1 MKALKVLV
9 MSCLF
14 CMGIH
19 VQAQTTPTSQMEN
32 LSRGL
37 VVIPS
42 NSGSG
47 EFVSWRLLG
56 TDNASTT
63 TFDVIRNGTTIAKNL
78 KNVTSY
84 LDTGGSSSSKYQV
97 AKRVNG
103 IITETTDAV
112 TPWSNIYKT
121 LKLSRPKAGYSP
133 NDCSVADVD
142 GDGEYELI
150 VKWDPSTSKDNSQS
164 GKTDAVYIDCYEFT
178 GTRLWRIDLGYNIR
192 AGAHYTQFLV
202 YDFDGDGKAELMC
215 KTAPLSKD
223 GKGNYVTA
231 AATDSNI
238 KNASQTNYR
247 NRSGYILSGPEYLT
261 VFNGQTGAAIH
272 TVWYNPNRA
281 GGYGEAADHPSKSF
295 WGDNYGNRCDRYLA
309 CVAYLDGAS
318 STPSAV
324 FCRGYYT
331 RAYLWAVKFNGST
344 ISTKW
349 LSAHT
354 STSSVTV
361 TNSSGSST
369 TKTYSSSTSGSGS
382 ATLYGNG
389 NHNLS
394 VADVDGDGKDEILYG
409 SGAVDNDGNLLYAT
423 GYGHG
428 DAIHVSD
435 FAPDRSGLEVFQ
447 VHEESP
453 YGWDLHDA
461 ATGKILY
468 SSTGGSDNGRGIA
481 GCFLSSA
488 RGGQMA
494 SSNDRQL
501 RSCVNNS
508 VLSTKSTSVN
518 FRIYWDGSLYD
529 QFFDTSITKSNGT
542 SVSTLFSPANYNNS
556 STCNSTKAT
565 PCLQADIFGD
575 WREEII
581 MWNSSDSCTLN
592 IFSTTEETS
601 YRVPTLMHDHVY
613 RMGIAWQN
621 VAYNQPPHLGYYLPD
636 YATSFNA
643 NSSITAVD
651 SSSSSSSGS
660 SSSSSSDYE
669 GYVYWDLGSG
679 GTSQSA
685 TISSDW
691 KGYVT
696 ASISTGSAVSLSGT
710 KALSDHTAS
719 LANVSSKQT
728 SANSTNAFNFTITPA
743 SGCKFRP
750 TSVTFSASRVGTDGG
765 ALDVVWGS
773 TTLAKAV
780 TPNRATSYSSYT
792 YTVSVSSSEQA
803 QSLMLYLYNLATN
816 KQYTFSRVKINGVLT
831 KPSTEV
837 SGSVQWTYS
846 GGTLSQ
852 SATYNGLSGYV
863 TASVS
868 KGSGLTVSGTK
879 TAGSLTETM
888 LCVSNNNASSAN
900 SADALSFTVTPNSGY
915 TFKATKVEF
924 TATRFG
930 TDGGKLDVLFGG
942 STLASGI
949 TPCRNSVSPYYTT
962 YTYTL
967 SGSAS
972 SSAQAL
978 VLYLY
983 SLATTKQYGI
993 CNIKIYGTVK
1003 SGSAS
1008 AKAALFIEEEEEAE
1022 EETTAVQE
1030 VQPASA
1036 TVTDDAYYT
1045 LSGTRVRKSDLR
1057 PGTIYLHKGR
1067 KFVMR

>member
-1 MKALKVLV
+1 MKSIKVLV
-9 MSCLF
+9 LSCLIGAG
-14 CMGIH
+14 MS
-19 VQAQTTPTSQMEN
+19 VMAQTTPTSQMEK

-103 IITETTDAV
+103 VITETTEAV
-112 TPWSNIYKT
+112 TPWSNVYKS

-150 VKWDPSTSKDNSQS
+150 VKWDPSDSKDNSQS
-164 GKTDAVYIDCYEFT
+164 GKTNAVYIDCYEFT

-247 NRSGYILSGPEYLT
+247 SSTGYILSGPEYLT

-281 GGYGEAADHPSKSF
+281 GGYGAAADHPEKSF

-309 CVAYLDGAS
+309 CVAYLDGSS

-354 STSSVTV
+354 SKNSVTV

-369 TKTYSSSTSGSGS
+369 TKTYSTSTSGSGS

-409 SGAVDNDGNLLYAT
+409 SGAVDNDGSLLYAT

-529 QFFDTSITKSNGT
+529 QLFDKTITKTNGSSIT
-542 SVSTLFSPANYNNS
+542 TLFSPTNYNNS
-556 STCNSTKAT
+556 TTCNSTKAT

-581 MWNSSDSCTLN
+581 MWNSSDSCTIN
-592 IFSTTEETS
+592 IFSTTETTS

-613 RMGIAWQN
+613 RMGVAWQN

-643 NSSITAVD
+643 NSSVVAVD
-651 SSSSSSSGS
+651 NTTMT
-660 SSSSSSDYE
+660 
-669 GYVYWDLGSG
+669 GY
-679 GTSQSA
+679 
-685 TISSDW
+685 
-691 KGYVT
+691 
-696 ASISTGSAVSLSGT
+696 
-710 KALSDHTAS
+710 
-719 LANVSSKQT
+719 
-728 SANSTNAFNFTITPA
+728 
-743 SGCKFRP
+743 
-750 TSVTFSASRVGTDGG
+750 
-765 ALDVVWGS
+765 
-773 TTLAKAV
+773 
-780 TPNRATSYSSYT
+780 
-792 YTVSVSSSEQA
+792 
-803 QSLMLYLYNLATN
+803 
-816 KQYTFSRVKINGVLT
+816 
-831 KPSTEV
+831 
-837 SGSVQWTYS
+837 VQWTYD

-852 SATYNGLSGYV
+852 SATYSGLSGYV
-863 TASVS
+863 TGSVS
-868 KGSGLTVSGTK
+868 AGSGLTAGGTK
-879 TAGSLTETM
+879 TVGGLTET
-888 LCVSNNNASSAN
+888 LLGVTSKTSSASSSN
-900 SADALSFTVTPNSGY
+900 ALTFKVTPASGY
-915 TFKATKVEF
+915 TFQATKVEV

-930 TDGGKLDVLFGG
+930 TDGGKLDIKFG
-942 STLASGI
+942 STTLASGV
-949 TPCRNSVSPYYTT
+949 TPCRNNTSPYYTT
-962 YTYTL
+962 YTYNL

-972 SSAQAL
+972 SSAQSL
-978 VLYLY
+978 LLYLY
-983 SLATTKQYGI
+983 NLATNKQYGI
-993 CNIKIYGTVK
+993 CNIKVYGTVK
-1003 SGSAS
+1003 SASSAS
-1008 AKAALFIEEEEEAE
+1008 AKSAGTLVDEGDEVV
-1022 EETTAVQE
+1022 TAIQE
-1030 VQPASA
+1030 VQQTTPRQN
-1036 TVTDDAYYT
+1036 DNAYYDM
-1045 LSGTRVRKSDLR
+1045 SGRRINAADLR
-1057 PGTIYLHKGR
+1057 PGTLYLHNGK
-1067 KFVMR
+1067 KFIK

>member
-1 MKALKVLV
+1 MKSIKVLV
-9 MSCLF
+9 LSCL
-14 CMGIH
+14 MG
-19 VQAQTTPTSQMEN
+19 VGMSVMAQTTPTSQMEK

-63 TFDVIRNGTTIAKNL
+63 TFDVIRNGTTVAKNL

-103 IITETTDAV
+103 VITETTDAV
-112 TPWSNIYKT
+112 TPWSNVYKS

-150 VKWDPSTSKDNSQS
+150 VKWDPSDSKDNSQS
-164 GKTDAVYIDCYEFT
+164 GKTNAVYIDCYEFT

-247 NRSGYILSGPEYLT
+247 SSTGYILSGPEYLT

-281 GGYGEAADHPSKSF
+281 GGYGAAADHPAKSF

-309 CVAYLDGAS
+309 CVAYLDGSS

-354 STSSVTV
+354 SKNSVTV

-409 SGAVDNDGNLLYAT
+409 SGAVDNDGSLLYAT
-423 GYGHG
+423 GFGHG

-529 QFFDTSITKSNGT
+529 QLFDKTITKTNGSSIT
-542 SVSTLFSPANYNNS
+542 TLFSPTNYNNS
-556 STCNSTKAT
+556 TTCNSTKAT

-581 MWNSSDSCTLN
+581 MWNSSDSCTIN
-592 IFSTTEETS
+592 IFSTTETTS

-613 RMGIAWQN
+613 RMGVAWQN

-643 NSSITAVD
+643 NSSIVAVD
-651 SSSSSSSGS
+651 NTTMT
-660 SSSSSSDYE
+660 
-669 GYVYWDLGSG
+669 GY
-679 GTSQSA
+679 
-685 TISSDW
+685 
-691 KGYVT
+691 
-696 ASISTGSAVSLSGT
+696 
-710 KALSDHTAS
+710 
-719 LANVSSKQT
+719 
-728 SANSTNAFNFTITPA
+728 
-743 SGCKFRP
+743 
-750 TSVTFSASRVGTDGG
+750 
-765 ALDVVWGS
+765 
-773 TTLAKAV
+773 
-780 TPNRATSYSSYT
+780 
-792 YTVSVSSSEQA
+792 
-803 QSLMLYLYNLATN
+803 
-816 KQYTFSRVKINGVLT
+816 
-831 KPSTEV
+831 
-837 SGSVQWTYS
+837 VQWTYD

-852 SATYNGLSGYV
+852 SATYSGLSGYV
-863 TASVS
+863 TGSVS
-868 KGSGLTVSGTK
+868 AGSGLTAGGTK
-879 TAGSLTETM
+879 TVGGLTET
-888 LCVSNNNASSAN
+888 LLGVTSKTSSASSSN
-900 SADALSFTVTPNSGY
+900 ALTFKVTPASGY
-915 TFKATKVEF
+915 TFQATKVEV

-930 TDGGKLDVLFGG
+930 TDGGKLDIKFG
-942 STLASGI
+942 STTLASGV
-949 TPCRNSVSPYYTT
+949 TPCRNNTSPYYTT
-962 YTYTL
+962 YTYNL

-972 SSAQAL
+972 SSAQSL
-978 VLYLY
+978 LLYLY
-983 SLATTKQYGI
+983 NLATNKQYGI
-993 CNIKIYGTVK
+993 CNIKVYGTVK
-1003 SGSAS
+1003 SASSAS
-1008 AKAALFIEEEEEAE
+1008 AKSAGILVDEEDEVV
-1022 EETTAVQE
+1022 TAIQE
-1030 VQPASA
+1030 VQQTTPRQN
-1036 TVTDDAYYT
+1036 DNAYYDM
-1045 LSGTRVRKSDLR
+1045 SGRRINAADLR
-1057 PGTIYLHKGR
+1057 PGTLYLHNGK
-1067 KFVMR
+1067 KFIK

>member
-1 MKALKVLV
+1 MKSIKVLV
-9 MSCLF
+9 MSCL
-14 CMGIH
+14 MGFG
-19 VQAQTTPTSQMEN
+19 VSVMAQTTPTSQMEN

-56 TDNASTT
+56 TDDASTT

-78 KNVTSY
+78 KDVTSY

-103 IITETTDAV
+103 VITETTDAV
-112 TPWSNIYKT
+112 TPWSNVYKT

-150 VKWDPSTSKDNSQS
+150 VKWDPSDSKDNSQS
-164 GKTDAVYIDCYEFT
+164 GKTNAVYIDCYEFT

-223 GKGNYVTA
+223 GNGNYVTA
-231 AATDSNI
+231 AATDSSI

-247 NRSGYILSGPEYLT
+247 NSNGYILSGPEYLT
-261 VFNGQTGAAIH
+261 VFNGQTGAAVH

-281 GGYGEAADHPSKSF
+281 GGYGEAADHPAKSF

-309 CVAYLDGAS
+309 CVAYLDGSS

-354 STSSVTV
+354 SKTSVTV

-382 ATLYGNG
+382 YTLYGNG

-409 SGAVDNDGNLLYAT
+409 SGAVDNDGSLLYAT
-423 GYGHG
+423 GHGHG

-461 ATGKILY
+461 KTGQILY
-468 SSTGGSDNGRGIA
+468 SATGSSDNGRGIA

-529 QFFDTSITKSNGT
+529 QLFDKTITKTNGSSIT
-542 SVSTLFSPANYNNS
+542 TLFSPTNYNNS
-556 STCNSTKAT
+556 VTCNSTKAT

-592 IFSTTEETS
+592 IFSTTETTS

-613 RMGIAWQN
+613 RMGVAWQN

-643 NSSITAVD
+643 NSSIVAVD
-651 SSSSSSSGS
+651 NTTYSG
-660 SSSSSSDYE
+660 Y
-669 GYVYWDLGSG
+669 
-679 GTSQSA
+679 
-685 TISSDW
+685 
-691 KGYVT
+691 
-696 ASISTGSAVSLSGT
+696 
-710 KALSDHTAS
+710 
-719 LANVSSKQT
+719 
-728 SANSTNAFNFTITPA
+728 
-743 SGCKFRP
+743 
-750 TSVTFSASRVGTDGG
+750 
-765 ALDVVWGS
+765 
-773 TTLAKAV
+773 
-780 TPNRATSYSSYT
+780 
-792 YTVSVSSSEQA
+792 
-803 QSLMLYLYNLATN
+803 
-816 KQYTFSRVKINGVLT
+816 
-831 KPSTEV
+831 
-837 SGSVQWTYS
+837 VQWTYD

-852 SATYNGLSGYV
+852 SATYSGLSGYV
-863 TASVS
+863 TGSVS
-868 KGSGLTVSGTK
+868 AGSGLTANGTK
-879 TAGSLTETM
+879 TVGGLTQT
-888 LCVSNNNASSAN
+888 LLGVTSKTTSASSSN
-900 SADALSFTVTPNSGY
+900 ALTFNVTPVSGY
-915 TFKATKVEF
+915 TFQATKVEV
-924 TATRFG
+924 TATRYG
-930 TDGGKLDVLFGG
+930 TDGGKLDIKFAGN
-942 STLASGI
+942 TLASGV
-949 TPCRNSVSPYYTT
+949 TPCRNNTSPYYTT

-983 SLATTKQYGI
+983 NLATNKQYGI
-993 CNIKIYGTVK
+993 CNIKVYGTVK
-1003 SGSAS
+1003 SASAS
-1008 AKAALFIEEEEEAE
+1008 AKPATAFVGEEEEVVTAVNEVEAE
-1022 EETTAVQE
+1022 NKTIN
-1030 VQPASA
+1030 
-1036 TVTDDAYYT
+1036 DDAYYNAN
-1045 LSGTRVRKSDLR
+1045 GMRVKKSDLR
-1057 PGTIYLHKGR
+1057 SGTIYLHDGK
-1067 KFVMR
+1067 KFVK

>member
-1 MKALKVLV
+1 MKSIKVLV
-9 MSCLF
+9 LSCL
-14 CMGIH
+14 MG
-19 VQAQTTPTSQMEN
+19 VGMSVMAQTTPTSQMEK

-103 IITETTDAV
+103 VITETTDAV
-112 TPWSNIYKT
+112 TPWSNVYKS

-150 VKWDPSTSKDNSQS
+150 VKWDPSDSKDNSQS
-164 GKTDAVYIDCYEFT
+164 GKTNAVYIDCYEFT

-247 NRSGYILSGPEYLT
+247 SSTGYILSGPEYLT

-281 GGYGEAADHPSKSF
+281 GGYGAAADHPAKSF

-309 CVAYLDGAS
+309 CVAYLDGSS

-354 STSSVTV
+354 SKNSVTV

-409 SGAVDNDGNLLYAT
+409 SGAVDNDGSLLYAT
-423 GYGHG
+423 GFGHG

-529 QFFDTSITKSNGT
+529 QLFDKTITKTNGSSIT
-542 SVSTLFSPANYNNS
+542 TLFSPTNYNNS
-556 STCNSTKAT
+556 TTCNSTKAT

-581 MWNSSDSCTLN
+581 MWNSSDSCTIN
-592 IFSTTEETS
+592 IFSTTETTS

-613 RMGIAWQN
+613 RMGVAWQN

-643 NSSITAVD
+643 NSSIVAVD
-651 SSSSSSSGS
+651 NTTMT
-660 SSSSSSDYE
+660 
-669 GYVYWDLGSG
+669 GY
-679 GTSQSA
+679 
-685 TISSDW
+685 
-691 KGYVT
+691 
-696 ASISTGSAVSLSGT
+696 
-710 KALSDHTAS
+710 
-719 LANVSSKQT
+719 
-728 SANSTNAFNFTITPA
+728 
-743 SGCKFRP
+743 
-750 TSVTFSASRVGTDGG
+750 
-765 ALDVVWGS
+765 
-773 TTLAKAV
+773 
-780 TPNRATSYSSYT
+780 
-792 YTVSVSSSEQA
+792 
-803 QSLMLYLYNLATN
+803 
-816 KQYTFSRVKINGVLT
+816 
-831 KPSTEV
+831 
-837 SGSVQWTYS
+837 VQWTYD

-852 SATYNGLSGYV
+852 SATYSGLSGYV
-863 TASVS
+863 TGSVS
-868 KGSGLTVSGTK
+868 AGSGLTAGGTK
-879 TAGSLTETM
+879 TVGGLTET
-888 LCVSNNNASSAN
+888 LLGVTSKTSSASSSN
-900 SADALSFTVTPNSGY
+900 ALTFKVTPASGY
-915 TFKATKVEF
+915 TFQATKVEV

-930 TDGGKLDVLFGG
+930 TDGGKLDIKFG
-942 STLASGI
+942 STTLASGV
-949 TPCRNSVSPYYTT
+949 TPCRNNTSPYYTT
-962 YTYTL
+962 YTYNL

-972 SSAQAL
+972 SSAQSL
-978 VLYLY
+978 LLYLY
-983 SLATTKQYGI
+983 NLATNKQYGI
-993 CNIKIYGTVK
+993 CNIKVYGTVK
-1003 SGSAS
+1003 SASSAS
-1008 AKAALFIEEEEEAE
+1008 AKSAGILVDEGDEVV
-1022 EETTAVQE
+1022 TAIQE
-1030 VQPASA
+1030 VQQTTPRQN
-1036 TVTDDAYYT
+1036 DNAYYDM
-1045 LSGTRVRKSDLR
+1045 SGRRINAADLR
-1057 PGTIYLHKGR
+1057 PGTLYLHNGK
-1067 KFVMR
+1067 KFIK

>member
-1 MKALKVLV
+1 MKSIKVLV
-9 MSCLF
+9 LSCL
-14 CMGIH
+14 MGAGMS
-19 VQAQTTPTSQMEN
+19 VMAQTTPTSQMEK

-103 IITETTDAV
+103 VITETTDAV
-112 TPWSNIYKT
+112 TPWSNVYKS

-150 VKWDPSTSKDNSQS
+150 VKWDPSDSKDNSQS
-164 GKTDAVYIDCYEFT
+164 GKTNAVYIDCYEFT

-247 NRSGYILSGPEYLT
+247 SSTGYILSGPEYLT

-281 GGYGEAADHPSKSF
+281 GGYGAAADHPEKSF

-309 CVAYLDGAS
+309 CVAYLDGSS

-354 STSSVTV
+354 SKNSVTV

-409 SGAVDNDGNLLYAT
+409 SGAVDNDGSLLYAT

-529 QFFDTSITKSNGT
+529 QLFDKTITKTNGSSIT
-542 SVSTLFSPANYNNS
+542 TLFSPTNYNNS
-556 STCNSTKAT
+556 VTCNSTKAT

-581 MWNSSDSCTLN
+581 MWNSSDSCTIN
-592 IFSTTEETS
+592 IFSTTETTS

-613 RMGIAWQN
+613 RMGVAWQN

-643 NSSITAVD
+643 NSSIVAVD
-651 SSSSSSSGS
+651 NTTMT
-660 SSSSSSDYE
+660 
-669 GYVYWDLGSG
+669 GY
-679 GTSQSA
+679 
-685 TISSDW
+685 
-691 KGYVT
+691 
-696 ASISTGSAVSLSGT
+696 
-710 KALSDHTAS
+710 
-719 LANVSSKQT
+719 
-728 SANSTNAFNFTITPA
+728 
-743 SGCKFRP
+743 
-750 TSVTFSASRVGTDGG
+750 
-765 ALDVVWGS
+765 
-773 TTLAKAV
+773 
-780 TPNRATSYSSYT
+780 
-792 YTVSVSSSEQA
+792 
-803 QSLMLYLYNLATN
+803 
-816 KQYTFSRVKINGVLT
+816 
-831 KPSTEV
+831 
-837 SGSVQWTYS
+837 VQWTYD

-852 SATYNGLSGYV
+852 GATYSGLSGYV
-863 TASVS
+863 TGSVS
-868 KGSGLTVSGTK
+868 AGSGLTAGGTK
-879 TAGSLTETM
+879 TVGGLTET
-888 LCVSNNNASSAN
+888 LLGVTSKTSSASSSN
-900 SADALSFTVTPNSGY
+900 ALTFKVTPASGY
-915 TFKATKVEF
+915 TFQATKVEV

-930 TDGGKLDVLFGG
+930 TDGGKLDIKFG
-942 STLASGI
+942 STTLASGV
-949 TPCRNSVSPYYTT
+949 TPCRNNTSPYYTT
-962 YTYTL
+962 YTYNL

-972 SSAQAL
+972 SSAQSL
-978 VLYLY
+978 LLYLY
-983 SLATTKQYGI
+983 NLATNKQYGI
-993 CNIKIYGTVK
+993 CNIKVYGTVK
-1003 SGSAS
+1003 SSSAAS
-1008 AKAALFIEEEEEAE
+1008 AKTASVFVEDEEVVTAVSEVEAE
-1022 EETTAVQE
+1022 SKSVNT
-1030 VQPASA
+1030 
-1036 TVTDDAYYT
+1036 DAYYT
-1045 LSGTRVRKSDLR
+1045 VNGVRVKASDLR
-1057 PGTIYLHKGR
+1057 PGTMYLHKGK
-1067 KFVMR
+1067 KFVK

>member
-1 MKALKVLV
+1 MKSIKVLV
-9 MSCLF
+9 LSCLIGAG
-14 CMGIH
+14 MS
-19 VQAQTTPTSQMEN
+19 VMAQTTPTSQMEK

-103 IITETTDAV
+103 VITETTEVV
-112 TPWSNIYKT
+112 TPWSNVYKS

-150 VKWDPSTSKDNSQS
+150 VKWDPSDSKDNSQS
-164 GKTDAVYIDCYEFT
+164 GKTNAVYIDCYEFT

-247 NRSGYILSGPEYLT
+247 SSTGYILSGPEYLT

-281 GGYGEAADHPSKSF
+281 GGYGAAADHPAKSF

-309 CVAYLDGAS
+309 CVAYLDGSS

-354 STSSVTV
+354 SKNSVTV

-369 TKTYSSSTSGSGS
+369 TKTYSTSTSGSGS

-409 SGAVDNDGNLLYAT
+409 SGAVDNDGSLLYAT
-423 GYGHG
+423 GFGHG

-529 QFFDTSITKSNGT
+529 QLFDKTITKTNGSSIT
-542 SVSTLFSPANYNNS
+542 TLFSPTNYNNS
-556 STCNSTKAT
+556 TTCNSTKAT

-581 MWNSSDSCTLN
+581 MWNSSDSCTIN
-592 IFSTTEETS
+592 IFSTTETTS

-613 RMGIAWQN
+613 RMGVAWQN

-643 NSSITAVD
+643 NSSIVAVD
-651 SSSSSSSGS
+651 NTTMT
-660 SSSSSSDYE
+660 
-669 GYVYWDLGSG
+669 GY
-679 GTSQSA
+679 
-685 TISSDW
+685 
-691 KGYVT
+691 
-696 ASISTGSAVSLSGT
+696 
-710 KALSDHTAS
+710 
-719 LANVSSKQT
+719 
-728 SANSTNAFNFTITPA
+728 
-743 SGCKFRP
+743 
-750 TSVTFSASRVGTDGG
+750 
-765 ALDVVWGS
+765 
-773 TTLAKAV
+773 
-780 TPNRATSYSSYT
+780 
-792 YTVSVSSSEQA
+792 
-803 QSLMLYLYNLATN
+803 
-816 KQYTFSRVKINGVLT
+816 
-831 KPSTEV
+831 
-837 SGSVQWTYS
+837 VQWTYN

-852 SATYNGLSGYV
+852 SATYSGLSGYV
-863 TASVS
+863 TGSVS
-868 KGSGLTVSGTK
+868 AGSGLTAGGTK
-879 TAGSLTETM
+879 TVGGLTET
-888 LCVSNNNASSAN
+888 LLGVTSKTSSASSSN
-900 SADALSFTVTPNSGY
+900 ALTFKVTPASGY
-915 TFKATKVEF
+915 TFQATKVEV

-930 TDGGKLDVLFGG
+930 TDGGKLDIKFG
-942 STLASGI
+942 STTLASGV
-949 TPCRNSVSPYYTT
+949 TPCRNNTSPYYTT
-962 YTYTL
+962 YTYNL

-972 SSAQAL
+972 SSAQSL
-978 VLYLY
+978 LLYLY
-983 SLATTKQYGI
+983 NLATNKQYGI
-993 CNIKIYGTVK
+993 CNIKVYGTVK
-1003 SGSAS
+1003 SASSAS
-1008 AKAALFIEEEEEAE
+1008 AKSAGILIDEEDEVV
-1022 EETTAVQE
+1022 TGIQE
-1030 VQPASA
+1030 VEQSA
-1036 TVTDDAYYT
+1036 PRQTDNAYYD
-1045 LSGTRVRKSDLR
+1045 LSGKRINAADLR
-1057 PGTIYLHKGR
+1057 PGTLYLHNGK
-1067 KFVMR
+1067 KFIK

>member
-1 MKALKVLV
+1 MKSIKVLV
-9 MSCLF
+9 LSCL
-14 CMGIH
+14 MGAGMS
-19 VQAQTTPTSQMEN
+19 VMAQTTPTSQMEK

-103 IITETTDAV
+103 VITETTEAV
-112 TPWSNIYKT
+112 TPWSNVYKS

-150 VKWDPSTSKDNSQS
+150 VKWDPSDSKDNSQS
-164 GKTDAVYIDCYEFT
+164 GKTNAVYIDCYEFT

-247 NRSGYILSGPEYLT
+247 SSTGYILSGPEYLT

-281 GGYGEAADHPSKSF
+281 GGYGAAADHPAKSF

-309 CVAYLDGAS
+309 CVAYLDGSS

-354 STSSVTV
+354 SKNSVTV

-369 TKTYSSSTSGSGS
+369 TKTYSTSTSGSGS

-409 SGAVDNDGNLLYAT
+409 SGAVDNDGSLLYAT

-529 QFFDTSITKSNGT
+529 QLFDKTITKTNGSSIT
-542 SVSTLFSPANYNNS
+542 TLFSPTNYNNS
-556 STCNSTKAT
+556 TTCNSTKAT

-581 MWNSSDSCTLN
+581 MWNSSDSCTIN
-592 IFSTTEETS
+592 IFSTTETTS

-613 RMGIAWQN
+613 RMGVAWQN

-643 NSSITAVD
+643 NSSIVAVD
-651 SSSSSSSGS
+651 NTTMT
-660 SSSSSSDYE
+660 
-669 GYVYWDLGSG
+669 GY
-679 GTSQSA
+679 
-685 TISSDW
+685 
-691 KGYVT
+691 
-696 ASISTGSAVSLSGT
+696 
-710 KALSDHTAS
+710 
-719 LANVSSKQT
+719 
-728 SANSTNAFNFTITPA
+728 
-743 SGCKFRP
+743 
-750 TSVTFSASRVGTDGG
+750 
-765 ALDVVWGS
+765 
-773 TTLAKAV
+773 
-780 TPNRATSYSSYT
+780 
-792 YTVSVSSSEQA
+792 
-803 QSLMLYLYNLATN
+803 
-816 KQYTFSRVKINGVLT
+816 
-831 KPSTEV
+831 
-837 SGSVQWTYS
+837 VQWTYD

-852 SATYNGLSGYV
+852 SATYSGLSGYV
-863 TASVS
+863 TGSVS
-868 KGSGLTVSGTK
+868 AGSGLTAGGTK
-879 TAGSLTETM
+879 TVGGLTET
-888 LCVSNNNASSAN
+888 LLGVTSKTSSASSSN
-900 SADALSFTVTPNSGY
+900 ALTFKVTPASGY
-915 TFKATKVEF
+915 TFQATKVEV

-930 TDGGKLDVLFGG
+930 TDGGKLDIKFG
-942 STLASGI
+942 STTLASGV
-949 TPCRNSVSPYYTT
+949 TPCRNNTSPYYTT
-962 YTYTL
+962 YTYNL

-972 SSAQAL
+972 SSAQSL
-978 VLYLY
+978 LLYLY
-983 SLATTKQYGI
+983 NLATNKQYGI
-993 CNIKIYGTVK
+993 CNIKVYGTVK
-1003 SGSAS
+1003 SASSAS
-1008 AKAALFIEEEEEAE
+1008 AKSAGILVDEGDEVV
-1022 EETTAVQE
+1022 TAIQE
-1030 VQPASA
+1030 VQQTTPRQN
-1036 TVTDDAYYT
+1036 DNAYYDM
-1045 LSGTRVRKSDLR
+1045 SGRRINAADLR
-1057 PGTIYLHKGR
+1057 PGTLYLHNGK
-1067 KFVMR
+1067 KFIK

>member
-1 MKALKVLV
+1 MKSIKVLV
-9 MSCLF
+9 LSCL
-14 CMGIH
+14 MG
-19 VQAQTTPTSQMEN
+19 VGMSVMAQTTPTSQMEK

-103 IITETTDAV
+103 VITETTDAV
-112 TPWSNIYKT
+112 TPWSNVYKS

-150 VKWDPSTSKDNSQS
+150 VKWDPSDSKDNSQS
-164 GKTDAVYIDCYEFT
+164 GKTNAVYIDCYEFT

-247 NRSGYILSGPEYLT
+247 SSTGYILSGPEYLT

-281 GGYGEAADHPSKSF
+281 GGYGAAADHPEKSF

-309 CVAYLDGAS
+309 CVAYLDGSS

-354 STSSVTV
+354 SKNSVTV

-369 TKTYSSSTSGSGS
+369 TKTYSTSTSGSGS

-409 SGAVDNDGNLLYAT
+409 SGAVDNDGSLLYAT

-481 GCFLSSA
+481 GCFLSNA

-529 QFFDTSITKSNGT
+529 QLFDKTITKTNGSSIT
-542 SVSTLFSPANYNNS
+542 TLFSPTNYNNS
-556 STCNSTKAT
+556 TTCNSTKAT

-581 MWNSSDSCTLN
+581 MWNSSDSCTIN
-592 IFSTTEETS
+592 IFSTTETTS

-613 RMGIAWQN
+613 RMGVAWQN

-643 NSSITAVD
+643 NSSIVAVD
-651 SSSSSSSGS
+651 NTTMT
-660 SSSSSSDYE
+660 
-669 GYVYWDLGSG
+669 GY
-679 GTSQSA
+679 
-685 TISSDW
+685 
-691 KGYVT
+691 
-696 ASISTGSAVSLSGT
+696 
-710 KALSDHTAS
+710 
-719 LANVSSKQT
+719 
-728 SANSTNAFNFTITPA
+728 
-743 SGCKFRP
+743 
-750 TSVTFSASRVGTDGG
+750 
-765 ALDVVWGS
+765 
-773 TTLAKAV
+773 
-780 TPNRATSYSSYT
+780 
-792 YTVSVSSSEQA
+792 
-803 QSLMLYLYNLATN
+803 
-816 KQYTFSRVKINGVLT
+816 
-831 KPSTEV
+831 
-837 SGSVQWTYS
+837 VQWTYD

-852 SATYNGLSGYV
+852 SATYSGLSGYV
-863 TASVS
+863 TGSVS
-868 KGSGLTVSGTK
+868 AGSGLTAGGTK
-879 TAGSLTETM
+879 TVGGLTET
-888 LCVSNNNASSAN
+888 LLGVTSKTSSASSSN
-900 SADALSFTVTPNSGY
+900 ALTFKVTPASGY
-915 TFKATKVEF
+915 TFQATKVEV

-930 TDGGKLDVLFGG
+930 TDGGKLDIKFG
-942 STLASGI
+942 STTLASGV
-949 TPCRNSVSPYYTT
+949 TPCRNNTSPYYTT
-962 YTYTL
+962 YTYNL

-972 SSAQAL
+972 SSAQSL
-978 VLYLY
+978 LLYLY
-983 SLATTKQYGI
+983 NLATNKQYGI
-993 CNIKIYGTVK
+993 CNIKVYGTVK
-1003 SGSAS
+1003 SASSAS
-1008 AKAALFIEEEEEAE
+1008 AKSAGILVDEGDEVV
-1022 EETTAVQE
+1022 TAIQE
-1030 VQPASA
+1030 VQQTTPRQN
-1036 TVTDDAYYT
+1036 DNAYYDM
-1045 LSGTRVRKSDLR
+1045 SGRRINAADLR
-1057 PGTIYLHKGR
+1057 PGTLYLHNGK
-1067 KFVMR
+1067 KFIK

>member
-1 MKALKVLV
+1 MKSIKVLV
-9 MSCLF
+9 LSCLIGAG
-14 CMGIH
+14 MS
-19 VQAQTTPTSQMEN
+19 VMAQTTPTSQMEK

-103 IITETTDAV
+103 VITETTEAV
-112 TPWSNIYKT
+112 TPWSNVYKS

-150 VKWDPSTSKDNSQS
+150 VKWDPSDSKDNSQS
-164 GKTDAVYIDCYEFT
+164 GKTNAVYIDCYEFT

-247 NRSGYILSGPEYLT
+247 SSTGYILSGPEYLT

-281 GGYGEAADHPSKSF
+281 GGYGAAADHPEKSF

-309 CVAYLDGAS
+309 CVAYLDGSS

-354 STSSVTV
+354 SKNSVTV

-409 SGAVDNDGNLLYAT
+409 SGAVDNDGSLLYAT
-423 GYGHG
+423 GFGHG

-529 QFFDTSITKSNGT
+529 QLFDKTITKTNGSSIT
-542 SVSTLFSPANYNNS
+542 TLFSPTNYNNS
-556 STCNSTKAT
+556 TTCNSTKAT

-581 MWNSSDSCTLN
+581 MWNSSDSCTIN
-592 IFSTTEETS
+592 IFSTTETTS

-613 RMGIAWQN
+613 RMGVAWQN

-643 NSSITAVD
+643 NSSIVAVD
-651 SSSSSSSGS
+651 NTTMT
-660 SSSSSSDYE
+660 
-669 GYVYWDLGSG
+669 GY
-679 GTSQSA
+679 
-685 TISSDW
+685 
-691 KGYVT
+691 
-696 ASISTGSAVSLSGT
+696 
-710 KALSDHTAS
+710 
-719 LANVSSKQT
+719 
-728 SANSTNAFNFTITPA
+728 
-743 SGCKFRP
+743 
-750 TSVTFSASRVGTDGG
+750 
-765 ALDVVWGS
+765 
-773 TTLAKAV
+773 
-780 TPNRATSYSSYT
+780 
-792 YTVSVSSSEQA
+792 
-803 QSLMLYLYNLATN
+803 
-816 KQYTFSRVKINGVLT
+816 
-831 KPSTEV
+831 
-837 SGSVQWTYS
+837 VQWTYD

-852 SATYNGLSGYV
+852 SATYSGLSGYV
-863 TASVS
+863 TGSVS
-868 KGSGLTVSGTK
+868 AGSGLTAGGTK
-879 TAGSLTETM
+879 TVGGLTET
-888 LCVSNNNASSAN
+888 LLGVTSKTSSASSSN
-900 SADALSFTVTPNSGY
+900 ALTFKVTPASGY
-915 TFKATKVEF
+915 TFQATKVEV

-930 TDGGKLDVLFGG
+930 TDGGKLDIKFG
-942 STLASGI
+942 STTLASGV
-949 TPCRNSVSPYYTT
+949 TPCRNNTSPYYTT
-962 YTYTL
+962 YTYNL

-972 SSAQAL
+972 SSAQSL
-978 VLYLY
+978 LLYLY
-983 SLATTKQYGI
+983 NLATNKQYGI
-993 CNIKIYGTVK
+993 CNIKVYGTVK
-1003 SGSAS
+1003 SASSAS
-1008 AKAALFIEEEEEAE
+1008 AKSAGTLVDEGDEVV
-1022 EETTAVQE
+1022 TAIQE
-1030 VQPASA
+1030 VQQTTPRQN
-1036 TVTDDAYYT
+1036 DNAYYDM
-1045 LSGTRVRKSDLR
+1045 SGRRINAADLR
-1057 PGTIYLHKGR
+1057 PGTLYLHNGK
-1067 KFVMR
+1067 KFIK

>member
-1 MKALKVLV
+1 MKSIKVLV
-9 MSCLF
+9 LSCLIGAG
-14 CMGIH
+14 MS
-19 VQAQTTPTSQMEN
+19 VMAQTTPTSQMEK

-103 IITETTDAV
+103 VITETTDAV
-112 TPWSNIYKT
+112 TPWSNVYKS

-150 VKWDPSTSKDNSQS
+150 VKWDPSDSKDNSQS
-164 GKTDAVYIDCYEFT
+164 GKTNAVYIDCYEFT

-247 NRSGYILSGPEYLT
+247 SSTGYILSGPEYLT

-281 GGYGEAADHPSKSF
+281 GGYGAAADHPAKSF

-309 CVAYLDGAS
+309 CVAYLDGSS

-354 STSSVTV
+354 SKNSVTV

-369 TKTYSSSTSGSGS
+369 TKTYSTSTSGSGS

-409 SGAVDNDGNLLYAT
+409 SGAVDNDGSLLYAT
-423 GYGHG
+423 GFGHG

-468 SSTGGSDNGRGIA
+468 SSTGSSDNGRGIA

-529 QFFDTSITKSNGT
+529 QLFDKTITKTNGSSIT
-542 SVSTLFSPANYNNS
+542 TLFSPTNYNNS
-556 STCNSTKAT
+556 TTCNSTKAT

-581 MWNSSDSCTLN
+581 MWNSSDSCTIN
-592 IFSTTEETS
+592 IFSTTETTS

-613 RMGIAWQN
+613 RMGVAWQN

-643 NSSITAVD
+643 NSSIVAVD
-651 SSSSSSSGS
+651 NTTMT
-660 SSSSSSDYE
+660 
-669 GYVYWDLGSG
+669 GY
-679 GTSQSA
+679 
-685 TISSDW
+685 
-691 KGYVT
+691 
-696 ASISTGSAVSLSGT
+696 
-710 KALSDHTAS
+710 
-719 LANVSSKQT
+719 
-728 SANSTNAFNFTITPA
+728 
-743 SGCKFRP
+743 
-750 TSVTFSASRVGTDGG
+750 
-765 ALDVVWGS
+765 
-773 TTLAKAV
+773 
-780 TPNRATSYSSYT
+780 
-792 YTVSVSSSEQA
+792 
-803 QSLMLYLYNLATN
+803 
-816 KQYTFSRVKINGVLT
+816 
-831 KPSTEV
+831 
-837 SGSVQWTYS
+837 VQWTYN

-852 SATYNGLSGYV
+852 SATYSGLSGYV
-863 TASVS
+863 TGSVS
-868 KGSGLTVSGTK
+868 AGSGLTAGGTK
-879 TAGSLTETM
+879 TVGGLTET
-888 LCVSNNNASSAN
+888 LLGVTSKTSSASSSN
-900 SADALSFTVTPNSGY
+900 ALTFKVTPASGY
-915 TFKATKVEF
+915 TFQATKVEV

-930 TDGGKLDVLFGG
+930 TDGGKLDIKFG
-942 STLASGI
+942 STTLASGV
-949 TPCRNSVSPYYTT
+949 TPCRNNTSPYYTT
-962 YTYTL
+962 YTYNL

-972 SSAQAL
+972 SSAQSL
-978 VLYLY
+978 LLYLY
-983 SLATTKQYGI
+983 NLATNKQYGI
-993 CNIKIYGTVK
+993 CNIKVYGTVK
-1003 SGSAS
+1003 SASAAS
-1008 AKAALFIEEEEEAE
+1008 AKSAGTLVDEGDEVV
-1022 EETTAVQE
+1022 TAIQE
-1030 VQPASA
+1030 VQQTTPRQN
-1036 TVTDDAYYT
+1036 DNAYYDM
-1045 LSGTRVRKSDLR
+1045 SGRRINAADLR
-1057 PGTIYLHKGR
+1057 PGTLYLHNGK
-1067 KFVMR
+1067 KFIK

>member
-1 MKALKVLV
+1 MKSIKVLV
-9 MSCLF
+9 LSCLIGAS
-14 CMGIH
+14 MS
-19 VQAQTTPTSQMEN
+19 VMAQTTPTSQMEK

-103 IITETTDAV
+103 VITETTDAV
-112 TPWSNIYKT
+112 TPWSNVYKS

-150 VKWDPSTSKDNSQS
+150 VKWDPSDSKDNSQS
-164 GKTDAVYIDCYEFT
+164 GKTNAVYIDCYEFT

-247 NRSGYILSGPEYLT
+247 SSTGYILSGPEYLT
-261 VFNGQTGAAIH
+261 VFNGQTGSAIH

-281 GGYGEAADHPSKSF
+281 GGYGAAADHPAKSF

-309 CVAYLDGAS
+309 CVAYLDGSS

-354 STSSVTV
+354 SKNSVTV

-369 TKTYSSSTSGSGS
+369 TKTYSTSTSGSGS

-409 SGAVDNDGNLLYAT
+409 SGAVDNDGSLLYAT
-423 GYGHG
+423 GFGHG

-529 QFFDTSITKSNGT
+529 QLFDKTITKTNGSSIT
-542 SVSTLFSPANYNNS
+542 TLFSPTNYNNS
-556 STCNSTKAT
+556 TTCNSTKAT

-581 MWNSSDSCTLN
+581 MWNSSDSCTIN
-592 IFSTTEETS
+592 IFSTTETTS

-613 RMGIAWQN
+613 RMGVAWQN

-643 NSSITAVD
+643 NSSIVAVD
-651 SSSSSSSGS
+651 NTTMT
-660 SSSSSSDYE
+660 
-669 GYVYWDLGSG
+669 GY
-679 GTSQSA
+679 
-685 TISSDW
+685 
-691 KGYVT
+691 
-696 ASISTGSAVSLSGT
+696 
-710 KALSDHTAS
+710 
-719 LANVSSKQT
+719 
-728 SANSTNAFNFTITPA
+728 
-743 SGCKFRP
+743 
-750 TSVTFSASRVGTDGG
+750 
-765 ALDVVWGS
+765 
-773 TTLAKAV
+773 
-780 TPNRATSYSSYT
+780 
-792 YTVSVSSSEQA
+792 
-803 QSLMLYLYNLATN
+803 
-816 KQYTFSRVKINGVLT
+816 
-831 KPSTEV
+831 
-837 SGSVQWTYS
+837 VQWTYN

-852 SATYNGLSGYV
+852 SATYSGLSGYV
-863 TASVS
+863 TGSVS
-868 KGSGLTVSGTK
+868 AGSGLTAGGTK
-879 TAGSLTETM
+879 TVGGLTET
-888 LCVSNNNASSAN
+888 LLGVTSKTSSASSSN
-900 SADALSFTVTPNSGY
+900 ALTFKVTPASGY
-915 TFKATKVEF
+915 TFQATKVEV

-930 TDGGKLDVLFGG
+930 TDGGKLDIKFG
-942 STLASGI
+942 STTLASGV
-949 TPCRNSVSPYYTT
+949 TPCRNNTSPYYTT
-962 YTYTL
+962 YTYNL

-972 SSAQAL
+972 SSAQSL
-978 VLYLY
+978 LLYLY
-983 SLATTKQYGI
+983 NLATNKQYGI
-993 CNIKIYGTVK
+993 CNIKVYGTVK
-1003 SGSAS
+1003 SASSAS
-1008 AKAALFIEEEEEAE
+1008 AKSAGTLVDEGDEVV
-1022 EETTAVQE
+1022 TAIQE
-1030 VQPASA
+1030 VQQTTPRQN
-1036 TVTDDAYYT
+1036 DNAYYDM
-1045 LSGTRVRKSDLR
+1045 SGRRINAADLR
-1057 PGTIYLHKGR
+1057 PGTLYLHNGK
-1067 KFVMR
+1067 KFIK

>member
-1 MKALKVLV
+1 MKSIKVLV
-9 MSCLF
+9 LSCLIGAG
-14 CMGIH
+14 MS
-19 VQAQTTPTSQMEN
+19 VMAQTTPTSQMEK

-63 TFDVIRNGTTIAKNL
+63 TFDVIRNGTTVAKNL

-103 IITETTDAV
+103 VITETTDAV
-112 TPWSNIYKT
+112 TPWSNVYKS

-150 VKWDPSTSKDNSQS
+150 VKWDPSDSKDNSQS
-164 GKTDAVYIDCYEFT
+164 GKTNAVYIDCYEFT

-247 NRSGYILSGPEYLT
+247 SSTGYILSGPEYLT

-281 GGYGEAADHPSKSF
+281 GGYGAAADHPAKSF

-309 CVAYLDGAS
+309 CVAYLDGSS

-354 STSSVTV
+354 SKNSVTV

-369 TKTYSSSTSGSGS
+369 TKTYSTSTSGSGS

-409 SGAVDNDGNLLYAT
+409 SGAVDNDGSLLYAT

-529 QFFDTSITKSNGT
+529 QLFDKTITKTNGSSIT
-542 SVSTLFSPANYNNS
+542 TLFSPTNYNNS
-556 STCNSTKAT
+556 TTCNSTKAT

-581 MWNSSDSCTLN
+581 MWNSSDSCTIN
-592 IFSTTEETS
+592 IFSTTETTS

-613 RMGIAWQN
+613 RMGVAWQN

-643 NSSITAVD
+643 NSSIVAVD
-651 SSSSSSSGS
+651 NTTMT
-660 SSSSSSDYE
+660 
-669 GYVYWDLGSG
+669 GY
-679 GTSQSA
+679 
-685 TISSDW
+685 
-691 KGYVT
+691 
-696 ASISTGSAVSLSGT
+696 
-710 KALSDHTAS
+710 
-719 LANVSSKQT
+719 
-728 SANSTNAFNFTITPA
+728 
-743 SGCKFRP
+743 
-750 TSVTFSASRVGTDGG
+750 
-765 ALDVVWGS
+765 
-773 TTLAKAV
+773 
-780 TPNRATSYSSYT
+780 
-792 YTVSVSSSEQA
+792 
-803 QSLMLYLYNLATN
+803 
-816 KQYTFSRVKINGVLT
+816 
-831 KPSTEV
+831 
-837 SGSVQWTYS
+837 VQWTYN

-852 SATYNGLSGYV
+852 SATYSGLSGYV
-863 TASVS
+863 TGSVS
-868 KGSGLTVSGTK
+868 AGSGLTAGGTK
-879 TAGSLTETM
+879 TLGGLTET
-888 LCVSNNNASSAN
+888 LLGVTSKTSSASSSN
-900 SADALSFTVTPNSGY
+900 ALTFKVTPASGY
-915 TFKATKVEF
+915 TFQATKVEV

-930 TDGGKLDVLFGG
+930 TDGGKLDIKFG
-942 STLASGI
+942 STTLASGV
-949 TPCRNSVSPYYTT
+949 TPCRNNTSPYYTT
-962 YTYTL
+962 YTYNL

-972 SSAQAL
+972 SSAQSL
-978 VLYLY
+978 LLYLY
-983 SLATTKQYGI
+983 NLATNKQYGI
-993 CNIKIYGTVK
+993 CNIKVYGTVK
-1003 SGSAS
+1003 SASSAS
-1008 AKAALFIEEEEEAE
+1008 AKSAGILVDEGDEMA
-1022 EETTAVQE
+1022 TAIQE
-1030 VQPASA
+1030 VQQTTPRQN
-1036 TVTDDAYYT
+1036 DNAYYDM
-1045 LSGTRVRKSDLR
+1045 SGRRINAANLR
-1057 PGTIYLHKGR
+1057 PGTLYLHNGK
-1067 KFVMR
+1067 KFIK

>member
-1 MKALKVLV
+1 MKSIKVLV
-9 MSCLF
+9 LSCLIGAG
-14 CMGIH
+14 MS
-19 VQAQTTPTSQMEN
+19 VMAQTTPTSQMEK

-103 IITETTDAV
+103 VITETTDAV
-112 TPWSNIYKT
+112 TPWSNVYKS

-150 VKWDPSTSKDNSQS
+150 VKWDPSDSKDNSQS
-164 GKTDAVYIDCYEFT
+164 GKTNAVYIDCYEFT

-247 NRSGYILSGPEYLT
+247 SSTGYILSGPEYLT

-281 GGYGEAADHPSKSF
+281 GGYGAAADHPEKSF

-309 CVAYLDGAS
+309 CVAYLDGSS

-354 STSSVTV
+354 SKNSVTV

-409 SGAVDNDGNLLYAT
+409 SGAVDNDGSLLYAT
-423 GYGHG
+423 GFGHG

-529 QFFDTSITKSNGT
+529 QLFDKTITKTNGSSIT
-542 SVSTLFSPANYNNS
+542 TLFSPTNYNNS
-556 STCNSTKAT
+556 TTCNSTKAT

-581 MWNSSDSCTLN
+581 MWNSSDSCTIN
-592 IFSTTEETS
+592 IFSTTETTS

-613 RMGIAWQN
+613 RMGVAWQN

-643 NSSITAVD
+643 NSSIVAVD
-651 SSSSSSSGS
+651 NTTMT
-660 SSSSSSDYE
+660 
-669 GYVYWDLGSG
+669 GY
-679 GTSQSA
+679 
-685 TISSDW
+685 
-691 KGYVT
+691 
-696 ASISTGSAVSLSGT
+696 
-710 KALSDHTAS
+710 
-719 LANVSSKQT
+719 
-728 SANSTNAFNFTITPA
+728 
-743 SGCKFRP
+743 
-750 TSVTFSASRVGTDGG
+750 
-765 ALDVVWGS
+765 
-773 TTLAKAV
+773 
-780 TPNRATSYSSYT
+780 
-792 YTVSVSSSEQA
+792 
-803 QSLMLYLYNLATN
+803 
-816 KQYTFSRVKINGVLT
+816 
-831 KPSTEV
+831 
-837 SGSVQWTYS
+837 VQWTYD

-852 SATYNGLSGYV
+852 SATYSGLSGYV
-863 TASVS
+863 TGSVS
-868 KGSGLTVSGTK
+868 AGSGLTAGGTK
-879 TAGSLTETM
+879 TVGGLTET
-888 LCVSNNNASSAN
+888 LLGVTSKTSSASSSN
-900 SADALSFTVTPNSGY
+900 ALTFKVTPASGY
-915 TFKATKVEF
+915 TFQATKVEV

-930 TDGGKLDVLFGG
+930 TDGGKLDIKFG
-942 STLASGI
+942 STTLASGV
-949 TPCRNSVSPYYTT
+949 TPCRNNTSPYYTT
-962 YTYTL
+962 YTYNL

-972 SSAQAL
+972 SSAQSL
-978 VLYLY
+978 LLYLY
-983 SLATTKQYGI
+983 NLATNKQYGI
-993 CNIKIYGTVK
+993 CNIKVYGTVK
-1003 SGSAS
+1003 SASSAS
-1008 AKAALFIEEEEEAE
+1008 AKSAGTLVDEGDEMA
-1022 EETTAVQE
+1022 TAIQE
-1030 VQPASA
+1030 VQQTTPRQN
-1036 TVTDDAYYT
+1036 DNAYYDM
-1045 LSGTRVRKSDLR
+1045 SGRRINAADLR
-1057 PGTIYLHKGR
+1057 PGTLYLHNGK
-1067 KFVMR
+1067 KFIK

>member
-1 MKALKVLV
+1 MKSIKVLV
-9 MSCLF
+9 LSCL
-14 CMGIH
+14 MG
-19 VQAQTTPTSQMEN
+19 VGMSVMAQTTPTSQMEK

-63 TFDVIRNGTTIAKNL
+63 TFDVIRNGTTVAKNL

-103 IITETTDAV
+103 VITETTDAV
-112 TPWSNIYKT
+112 TPWSNVYKS

-150 VKWDPSTSKDNSQS
+150 VKWDPSDSKDNSQS
-164 GKTDAVYIDCYEFT
+164 GKTNAVYIDCYEFT

-247 NRSGYILSGPEYLT
+247 SSTGYILSGPEYLT

-281 GGYGEAADHPSKSF
+281 GGYGAAADHPAKSF

-309 CVAYLDGAS
+309 CVAYLDGSS

-354 STSSVTV
+354 SKNSVTV

-369 TKTYSSSTSGSGS
+369 TKTYSTSTSGSGS

-409 SGAVDNDGNLLYAT
+409 SGAVDNDGSLLYAT

-529 QFFDTSITKSNGT
+529 QLFDKTITKTNGSSIT
-542 SVSTLFSPANYNNS
+542 TLFSPTNYNNS
-556 STCNSTKAT
+556 TTCNSTKAT

-581 MWNSSDSCTLN
+581 MWNSSDSCTIN
-592 IFSTTEETS
+592 IFSTTETTS

-613 RMGIAWQN
+613 RMGVAWQN

-643 NSSITAVD
+643 NSSIVAVD
-651 SSSSSSSGS
+651 NTTMT
-660 SSSSSSDYE
+660 
-669 GYVYWDLGSG
+669 GY
-679 GTSQSA
+679 
-685 TISSDW
+685 
-691 KGYVT
+691 
-696 ASISTGSAVSLSGT
+696 
-710 KALSDHTAS
+710 
-719 LANVSSKQT
+719 
-728 SANSTNAFNFTITPA
+728 
-743 SGCKFRP
+743 
-750 TSVTFSASRVGTDGG
+750 
-765 ALDVVWGS
+765 
-773 TTLAKAV
+773 
-780 TPNRATSYSSYT
+780 
-792 YTVSVSSSEQA
+792 
-803 QSLMLYLYNLATN
+803 
-816 KQYTFSRVKINGVLT
+816 
-831 KPSTEV
+831 
-837 SGSVQWTYS
+837 VQWTYN

-852 SATYNGLSGYV
+852 SATYSGLSGYV
-863 TASVS
+863 TGSVS
-868 KGSGLTVSGTK
+868 AGSGLTAGGTK
-879 TAGSLTETM
+879 TLGGLTET
-888 LCVSNNNASSAN
+888 LLGVTSKTSSASSSN
-900 SADALSFTVTPNSGY
+900 ALTFKVTPASGY
-915 TFKATKVEF
+915 TFQATKVEV

-930 TDGGKLDVLFGG
+930 TDGGKLDIKFG
-942 STLASGI
+942 STTLASGV
-949 TPCRNSVSPYYTT
+949 TPCRNNTSPYYTT
-962 YTYTL
+962 YTYNL

-972 SSAQAL
+972 SSAQSL
-978 VLYLY
+978 LLYLY
-983 SLATTKQYGI
+983 NLATNKQYGI
-993 CNIKIYGTVK
+993 CNIKVYGTVK
-1003 SGSAS
+1003 SASSAS
-1008 AKAALFIEEEEEAE
+1008 AKSAGILVDEGDEMA
-1022 EETTAVQE
+1022 TAIQE
-1030 VQPASA
+1030 VQQTTPRQN
-1036 TVTDDAYYT
+1036 DNAYYDM
-1045 LSGTRVRKSDLR
+1045 SGRRINAADLR
-1057 PGTIYLHKGR
+1057 PGTLYLHNGK
-1067 KFVMR
+1067 KFIK

>member
-1 MKALKVLV
+1 MKSIKVLV
-9 MSCLF
+9 LSCL
-14 CMGIH
+14 MG
-19 VQAQTTPTSQMEN
+19 VGMSVMAQTTPTSQMEK

-103 IITETTDAV
+103 VITETTEVV
-112 TPWSNIYKT
+112 TPWSNVYKS

-150 VKWDPSTSKDNSQS
+150 VKWDPSDSKDNSQS
-164 GKTDAVYIDCYEFT
+164 GKTNAVYIDCYEFT

-247 NRSGYILSGPEYLT
+247 SSTGYILSGPEYLT

-281 GGYGEAADHPSKSF
+281 GGYGAAADHPAKSF

-309 CVAYLDGAS
+309 CVAYLDGSS

-354 STSSVTV
+354 SKNSVTV

-369 TKTYSSSTSGSGS
+369 TKTYSTSTSGSGS

-409 SGAVDNDGNLLYAT
+409 SGAVDNDGSLLYAT
-423 GYGHG
+423 GFGHG

-529 QFFDTSITKSNGT
+529 QLFDKTITKTNGSSIT
-542 SVSTLFSPANYNNS
+542 TLFSPTNYNNS
-556 STCNSTKAT
+556 TTCNSTKAT

-581 MWNSSDSCTLN
+581 MWNSSDSCTIN
-592 IFSTTEETS
+592 IFSTTETTS

-613 RMGIAWQN
+613 RMGVAWQN

-643 NSSITAVD
+643 NSSIVAVD
-651 SSSSSSSGS
+651 NTTMT
-660 SSSSSSDYE
+660 
-669 GYVYWDLGSG
+669 GY
-679 GTSQSA
+679 
-685 TISSDW
+685 
-691 KGYVT
+691 
-696 ASISTGSAVSLSGT
+696 
-710 KALSDHTAS
+710 
-719 LANVSSKQT
+719 
-728 SANSTNAFNFTITPA
+728 
-743 SGCKFRP
+743 
-750 TSVTFSASRVGTDGG
+750 
-765 ALDVVWGS
+765 
-773 TTLAKAV
+773 
-780 TPNRATSYSSYT
+780 
-792 YTVSVSSSEQA
+792 
-803 QSLMLYLYNLATN
+803 
-816 KQYTFSRVKINGVLT
+816 
-831 KPSTEV
+831 
-837 SGSVQWTYS
+837 VQWTYD

-852 SATYNGLSGYV
+852 SATYSGLSGYV
-863 TASVS
+863 TGSVS
-868 KGSGLTVSGTK
+868 AGSGLTAGGTK
-879 TAGSLTETM
+879 TVGGLTET
-888 LCVSNNNASSAN
+888 LLGVTSKTSSASSSN
-900 SADALSFTVTPNSGY
+900 ALTFKVTPASGY
-915 TFKATKVEF
+915 TFQATKVEV

-930 TDGGKLDVLFGG
+930 TDGGKLDIKFG
-942 STLASGI
+942 STTLASGV
-949 TPCRNSVSPYYTT
+949 TPCRNNTSPYYTT
-962 YTYTL
+962 YTYNL

-972 SSAQAL
+972 SSAQSL
-978 VLYLY
+978 LLYLY
-983 SLATTKQYGI
+983 NLATNKQYGI
-993 CNIKIYGTVK
+993 CNIKVYGTVK
-1003 SGSAS
+1003 SASSAS
-1008 AKAALFIEEEEEAE
+1008 AKSAGILVDEGDEVV
-1022 EETTAVQE
+1022 TAIQE
-1030 VQPASA
+1030 VQQTTPRQN
-1036 TVTDDAYYT
+1036 DNAYYDM
-1045 LSGTRVRKSDLR
+1045 SGRRINAADLR
-1057 PGTIYLHKGR
+1057 HGTLYLHNGK
-1067 KFVMR
+1067 KFIK

>member
-1 MKALKVLV
+1 MKFFKVLV
-9 MSCLF
+9 MSCLI
-14 CMGIH
+14 GTS
-19 VQAQTTPTSQMEN
+19 VPVLAQTTPTSQMEN

-103 IITETTDAV
+103 VITETTDAV
-112 TPWSNIYKT
+112 TPWSNVYKT

-150 VKWDPSTSKDNSQS
+150 VKWDPSDSKDNSQS
-164 GKTDAVYIDCYEFT
+164 GKTNAVYIDCYEFT

-247 NRSGYILSGPEYLT
+247 NSSGYILSGPEYLT

-281 GGYGEAADHPSKSF
+281 GGYGAAADHPSKSF

-309 CVAYLDGAS
+309 CVAYLDGTS

-354 STSSVTV
+354 STTGVTV
-361 TNSSGSST
+361 TNSSGSSS
-369 TKTYSSSTSGSGS
+369 TKTYSSNTSGSGS
-382 ATLYGNG
+382 KTLYGNG

-409 SGAVDNDGNLLYAT
+409 SGAVDNDGYLLYAT
-423 GYGHG
+423 GKGHG

-435 FAPDRSGLEVFQ
+435 FAPDRAGLEVFQ

-461 ATGKILY
+461 ATGQILY
-468 SSTGGSDNGRGIA
+468 SATGSSDNGRGIA

-529 QFFDTSITKSNGT
+529 QLFDKTITKTNG
-542 SVSTLFSPANYNNS
+542 SSISTLFSPTNYNNS
-556 STCNSTKAT
+556 VTCNSTKAT

-613 RMGIAWQN
+613 RMGVAWQN

-643 NSSITAVD
+643 NSSSVAVD
-651 SSSSSSSGS
+651 N
-660 SSSSSSDYE
+660 
-669 GYVYWDLGSG
+669 
-679 GTSQSA
+679 T
-685 TISSDW
+685 
-691 KGYVT
+691 
-696 ASISTGSAVSLSGT
+696 
-710 KALSDHTAS
+710 
-719 LANVSSKQT
+719 
-728 SANSTNAFNFTITPA
+728 
-743 SGCKFRP
+743 
-750 TSVTFSASRVGTDGG
+750 
-765 ALDVVWGS
+765 
-773 TTLAKAV
+773 
-780 TPNRATSYSSYT
+780 T
-792 YTVSVSSSEQA
+792 YTG
-803 QSLMLYLYNLATN
+803 Y
-816 KQYTFSRVKINGVLT
+816 
-831 KPSTEV
+831 
-837 SGSVQWTYS
+837 VQWTYD

-852 SATYNGLSGYV
+852 SPTYSGLSGYV
-863 TASVS
+863 TGSISA
-868 KGSGLTVSGTK
+868 GSGLTASGTK
-879 TAGSLTETM
+879 TVGGLTET
-888 LCVSNNNASSAN
+888 LLGVTSKTSSASSSN
-900 SADALSFTVTPNSGY
+900 ALTFKVTPASGY
-915 TFKATKVEF
+915 TFQATKVEV

-930 TDGGKLDVLFGG
+930 TDGGNLDIAFAG
-942 STLASGI
+942 STLASGLR
-949 TPCRNSVSPYYTT
+949 PCRNNTSPYYTT

-972 SSAQAL
+972 SSAQSL

-983 SLATTKQYGI
+983 NLATNKQYGI
-993 CNIKIYGTVK
+993 CNIKVYGTAK
-1003 SGSAS
+1003 PSTAS
-1008 AKAALFIEEEEEAE
+1008 AKSASVFEEAE
-1022 EETTAVQE
+1022 EEATAIQE
-1030 VQPASA
+1030 VKTNAA
-1036 TVTDDAYYT
+1036 TIDDAYYT
-1045 LSGTRVRKSDLR
+1045 ISGVRVNVSDLR
-1057 PGTIYLHKGR
+1057 PGTMYLHKGK
-1067 KFVMR
+1067 KFIK

>member
-1 MKALKVLV
+1 MKSIKVLV
-9 MSCLF
+9 LSCLIGAG
-14 CMGIH
+14 MS
-19 VQAQTTPTSQMEN
+19 VMAQTTPTSQMEK

-103 IITETTDAV
+103 VITETTDAV
-112 TPWSNIYKT
+112 TPWSNVYKS

-150 VKWDPSTSKDNSQS
+150 VKWDPSDSKDNSQS
-164 GKTDAVYIDCYEFT
+164 GKTNAVYIDCYEFT

-223 GKGNYVTA
+223 GNGNYVTA

-247 NRSGYILSGPEYLT
+247 SSTGYILSGPEYLT

-281 GGYGEAADHPSKSF
+281 GGYGAAADHPEKSF

-309 CVAYLDGAS
+309 CVAYLDGSS

-354 STSSVTV
+354 SKNSVTV

-369 TKTYSSSTSGSGS
+369 TKTYSTSTSGSGS

-409 SGAVDNDGNLLYAT
+409 SGAVDNDGSLLYAT
-423 GYGHG
+423 GFGHG

-529 QFFDTSITKSNGT
+529 QLFDKTITKTNGSSIT
-542 SVSTLFSPANYNNS
+542 TLFSPTNYNNS
-556 STCNSTKAT
+556 TTCNSTKAT

-581 MWNSSDSCTLN
+581 MWNSSDSCTIN
-592 IFSTTEETS
+592 IFSTTETTS

-613 RMGIAWQN
+613 RMGVAWQN

-643 NSSITAVD
+643 NSSIVAVD
-651 SSSSSSSGS
+651 NTTMT
-660 SSSSSSDYE
+660 
-669 GYVYWDLGSG
+669 GY
-679 GTSQSA
+679 
-685 TISSDW
+685 
-691 KGYVT
+691 
-696 ASISTGSAVSLSGT
+696 
-710 KALSDHTAS
+710 
-719 LANVSSKQT
+719 
-728 SANSTNAFNFTITPA
+728 
-743 SGCKFRP
+743 
-750 TSVTFSASRVGTDGG
+750 
-765 ALDVVWGS
+765 
-773 TTLAKAV
+773 
-780 TPNRATSYSSYT
+780 
-792 YTVSVSSSEQA
+792 
-803 QSLMLYLYNLATN
+803 
-816 KQYTFSRVKINGVLT
+816 
-831 KPSTEV
+831 
-837 SGSVQWTYS
+837 VQWTYD

-852 SATYNGLSGYV
+852 SATYSGLSGYV
-863 TASVS
+863 TGSVS
-868 KGSGLTVSGTK
+868 AGSGLTAGGTK
-879 TAGSLTETM
+879 TVGGLTET
-888 LCVSNNNASSAN
+888 LLGVTSKTSSASSSN
-900 SADALSFTVTPNSGY
+900 ALTFKVTPASGY
-915 TFKATKVEF
+915 TFQATKVEV

-930 TDGGKLDVLFGG
+930 TDGGKLDIKFG
-942 STLASGI
+942 STTLASGV
-949 TPCRNSVSPYYTT
+949 TPCRNNTSPYYTT
-962 YTYTL
+962 YTYNL

-972 SSAQAL
+972 SSAQSL
-978 VLYLY
+978 LLYLY
-983 SLATTKQYGI
+983 NLATNKQYGI
-993 CNIKIYGTVK
+993 CNIKVYGTVK
-1003 SGSAS
+1003 SASSAS
-1008 AKAALFIEEEEEAE
+1008 AKSAGILIDEGDEVV
-1022 EETTAVQE
+1022 TAIQE
-1030 VQPASA
+1030 VQQTTPRQN
-1036 TVTDDAYYT
+1036 DNAYYDM
-1045 LSGTRVRKSDLR
+1045 SGRRINAADLR
-1057 PGTIYLHKGR
+1057 PGTLYLHNGK
-1067 KFVMR
+1067 KFIK

>member
-1 MKALKVLV
+1 MKSIKVLV
-9 MSCLF
+9 LSCL
-14 CMGIH
+14 MG
-19 VQAQTTPTSQMEN
+19 VGMSVMAQTTPTSQMEK

-103 IITETTDAV
+103 VITETTDAV
-112 TPWSNIYKT
+112 TPWSNVYKS

-150 VKWDPSTSKDNSQS
+150 VKWDPSDSKDNSQS
-164 GKTDAVYIDCYEFT
+164 GKTNAVYIDCYEFT

-247 NRSGYILSGPEYLT
+247 SSTGYILSGPEYLT

-281 GGYGEAADHPSKSF
+281 GGYGAAADHPEKSF

-309 CVAYLDGAS
+309 CVAYLDGSS

-354 STSSVTV
+354 SKNSVTV

-409 SGAVDNDGNLLYAT
+409 SGAVDNDGSLLYAT

-529 QFFDTSITKSNGT
+529 QLFDKTITKTNGSSIT
-542 SVSTLFSPANYNNS
+542 TLFSPTNYNNS
-556 STCNSTKAT
+556 TTCNSTKAT

-581 MWNSSDSCTLN
+581 MWNSSDSCTIN
-592 IFSTTEETS
+592 IFSTTETTS

-613 RMGIAWQN
+613 RMGVAWQN

-643 NSSITAVD
+643 NSSIVAVD
-651 SSSSSSSGS
+651 NTTMT
-660 SSSSSSDYE
+660 
-669 GYVYWDLGSG
+669 GY
-679 GTSQSA
+679 
-685 TISSDW
+685 
-691 KGYVT
+691 
-696 ASISTGSAVSLSGT
+696 
-710 KALSDHTAS
+710 
-719 LANVSSKQT
+719 
-728 SANSTNAFNFTITPA
+728 
-743 SGCKFRP
+743 
-750 TSVTFSASRVGTDGG
+750 
-765 ALDVVWGS
+765 
-773 TTLAKAV
+773 
-780 TPNRATSYSSYT
+780 
-792 YTVSVSSSEQA
+792 
-803 QSLMLYLYNLATN
+803 
-816 KQYTFSRVKINGVLT
+816 
-831 KPSTEV
+831 
-837 SGSVQWTYS
+837 VQWTYD

-852 SATYNGLSGYV
+852 SATYSGLSGYV
-863 TASVS
+863 TGSVS
-868 KGSGLTVSGTK
+868 AGSGLTAGGTK
-879 TAGSLTETM
+879 TVGGLTET
-888 LCVSNNNASSAN
+888 LLGVTSKTSSASSSN
-900 SADALSFTVTPNSGY
+900 ALTFKVTPASGY
-915 TFKATKVEF
+915 TFQATKVEV

-930 TDGGKLDVLFGG
+930 TDGGKLDIKFG
-942 STLASGI
+942 STTLASGV
-949 TPCRNSVSPYYTT
+949 TPCRNNTSPYYTT
-962 YTYTL
+962 YTYNL

-972 SSAQAL
+972 SSAQSL
-978 VLYLY
+978 LLYLY
-983 SLATTKQYGI
+983 NLATNKQYGI
-993 CNIKIYGTVK
+993 CNIKVYGTVK
-1003 SGSAS
+1003 SASSAS
-1008 AKAALFIEEEEEAE
+1008 AKSAGILVDEEDEVV
-1022 EETTAVQE
+1022 TAIQE
-1030 VQPASA
+1030 VQQTTPRQN
-1036 TVTDDAYYT
+1036 DNAYYDM
-1045 LSGTRVRKSDLR
+1045 SGRRINAADLR
-1057 PGTIYLHKGR
+1057 PGTLYLHNGK
-1067 KFVMR
+1067 KFIK

>member
-1 MKALKVLV
+1 MKSIKVLV
-9 MSCLF
+9 LSCL
-14 CMGIH
+14 MG
-19 VQAQTTPTSQMEN
+19 VGMSVMAQTTPTSQMEK

-103 IITETTDAV
+103 VITETTDAV
-112 TPWSNIYKT
+112 TPWSNVYKS

-150 VKWDPSTSKDNSQS
+150 VKWDPSDSKDNSQS
-164 GKTDAVYIDCYEFT
+164 GKTNAVYIDCYEFT

-247 NRSGYILSGPEYLT
+247 SSTGYILSGPEYLT
-261 VFNGQTGAAIH
+261 VFNGQTGVAIH

-281 GGYGEAADHPSKSF
+281 GGYGAAADHPEKSF

-309 CVAYLDGAS
+309 CVAYLDGSS

-354 STSSVTV
+354 SKNSVTV

-409 SGAVDNDGNLLYAT
+409 SGAVDNDGSLLYAT
-423 GYGHG
+423 GFGHG

-529 QFFDTSITKSNGT
+529 QLFDKTITKTNGSSIT
-542 SVSTLFSPANYNNS
+542 TLFSPTNYNNS
-556 STCNSTKAT
+556 TTCNSTKAT

-581 MWNSSDSCTLN
+581 MWNSSDSCTIN
-592 IFSTTEETS
+592 IFSTTETTS

-613 RMGIAWQN
+613 RMGVAWQN

-643 NSSITAVD
+643 NSSIVAVD
-651 SSSSSSSGS
+651 NTTMT
-660 SSSSSSDYE
+660 
-669 GYVYWDLGSG
+669 GY
-679 GTSQSA
+679 
-685 TISSDW
+685 
-691 KGYVT
+691 
-696 ASISTGSAVSLSGT
+696 
-710 KALSDHTAS
+710 
-719 LANVSSKQT
+719 
-728 SANSTNAFNFTITPA
+728 
-743 SGCKFRP
+743 
-750 TSVTFSASRVGTDGG
+750 
-765 ALDVVWGS
+765 
-773 TTLAKAV
+773 
-780 TPNRATSYSSYT
+780 
-792 YTVSVSSSEQA
+792 
-803 QSLMLYLYNLATN
+803 
-816 KQYTFSRVKINGVLT
+816 
-831 KPSTEV
+831 
-837 SGSVQWTYS
+837 VQWTYD

-852 SATYNGLSGYV
+852 SATYSGLSGYV
-863 TASVS
+863 TGSVS
-868 KGSGLTVSGTK
+868 AGSGLTAGGTK
-879 TAGSLTETM
+879 TVGGLTET
-888 LCVSNNNASSAN
+888 LLGVTSKTSSASSSN
-900 SADALSFTVTPNSGY
+900 ALTFKVTPASGY
-915 TFKATKVEF
+915 TFQATKVEV

-930 TDGGKLDVLFGG
+930 TDGGKLDIKFG
-942 STLASGI
+942 STTLASGV
-949 TPCRNSVSPYYTT
+949 TPCRNNTSPYYTT
-962 YTYTL
+962 YTYNL

-972 SSAQAL
+972 SSAQSL
-978 VLYLY
+978 LLYLY
-983 SLATTKQYGI
+983 NLATNKQYGI
-993 CNIKIYGTVK
+993 CNIKVYGTVK
-1003 SGSAS
+1003 SASSAS
-1008 AKAALFIEEEEEAE
+1008 AKSAGILINEEDEVV
-1022 EETTAVQE
+1022 TAIQE
-1030 VQPASA
+1030 VQQTTPRQ
-1036 TVTDDAYYT
+1036 TDNAYYD
-1045 LSGTRVRKSDLR
+1045 LSGKRINAAALR
-1057 PGTIYLHKGR
+1057 PGTLYLHNGK
-1067 KFVMR
+1067 KYIK

>member
-1 MKALKVLV
+1 MKSIKVLV
-9 MSCLF
+9 LSCLIGAG
-14 CMGIH
+14 MS
-19 VQAQTTPTSQMEN
+19 VMAQTTPTSQMEK

-103 IITETTDAV
+103 VITETTDAV
-112 TPWSNIYKT
+112 TPWSNVYKS

-150 VKWDPSTSKDNSQS
+150 VKWDPSDSKDNSQS
-164 GKTDAVYIDCYEFT
+164 GKTNAVYIDCYEFT

-247 NRSGYILSGPEYLT
+247 SSTGYILSGPEYLT

-281 GGYGEAADHPSKSF
+281 GGYGAAADHPAKSF

-309 CVAYLDGAS
+309 CVAYLDGSS

-354 STSSVTV
+354 SKNSVTV

-409 SGAVDNDGNLLYAT
+409 SGAVDNDGSLLYAT

-529 QFFDTSITKSNGT
+529 QLFDKTITKTNGSSIT
-542 SVSTLFSPANYNNS
+542 TLFSPTNYNNS
-556 STCNSTKAT
+556 TTCNSTKAT

-581 MWNSSDSCTLN
+581 MWNSSDSCTIN
-592 IFSTTEETS
+592 IFSTTETTS

-613 RMGIAWQN
+613 RMGVAWQN

-643 NSSITAVD
+643 NSSIVAVD
-651 SSSSSSSGS
+651 NTTMT
-660 SSSSSSDYE
+660 
-669 GYVYWDLGSG
+669 GY
-679 GTSQSA
+679 
-685 TISSDW
+685 
-691 KGYVT
+691 
-696 ASISTGSAVSLSGT
+696 
-710 KALSDHTAS
+710 
-719 LANVSSKQT
+719 
-728 SANSTNAFNFTITPA
+728 
-743 SGCKFRP
+743 
-750 TSVTFSASRVGTDGG
+750 
-765 ALDVVWGS
+765 
-773 TTLAKAV
+773 
-780 TPNRATSYSSYT
+780 
-792 YTVSVSSSEQA
+792 
-803 QSLMLYLYNLATN
+803 
-816 KQYTFSRVKINGVLT
+816 
-831 KPSTEV
+831 
-837 SGSVQWTYS
+837 VQWTYD

-852 SATYNGLSGYV
+852 SATYSGLSGYV
-863 TASVS
+863 TGSVS
-868 KGSGLTVSGTK
+868 AGSGLTAGGTK
-879 TAGSLTETM
+879 TVGGLTET
-888 LCVSNNNASSAN
+888 LLGVTSKTSSASSSN
-900 SADALSFTVTPNSGY
+900 ALTFKVTPASGY
-915 TFKATKVEF
+915 TFQATKVEV

-930 TDGGKLDVLFGG
+930 TDGGKLDIKFG
-942 STLASGI
+942 STTLASGV
-949 TPCRNSVSPYYTT
+949 TPCRNNTSPYYTT
-962 YTYTL
+962 YTYNL

-972 SSAQAL
+972 SSAQSL
-978 VLYLY
+978 LLYLY
-983 SLATTKQYGI
+983 NLATNKQYGI
-993 CNIKIYGTVK
+993 CNIKVYGTVK
-1003 SGSAS
+1003 SASSAS
-1008 AKAALFIEEEEEAE
+1008 AKSAGILVDEGDEMV
-1022 EETTAVQE
+1022 TAIQE
-1030 VQPASA
+1030 VQQTTPRQN
-1036 TVTDDAYYT
+1036 DNAYYDM
-1045 LSGTRVRKSDLR
+1045 SGRRINAADLR
-1057 PGTIYLHKGR
+1057 PGTLYLHNGK
-1067 KFVMR
+1067 KFIK

>member
-1 MKALKVLV
+1 MKSIKVLV
-9 MSCLF
+9 LSCLIGAG
-14 CMGIH
+14 MS
-19 VQAQTTPTSQMEN
+19 VMAQTTPTSQMEK

-103 IITETTDAV
+103 VITETTDAV
-112 TPWSNIYKT
+112 TPWSNVYKS

-150 VKWDPSTSKDNSQS
+150 VKWDPSDSKDNSQS
-164 GKTDAVYIDCYEFT
+164 GKTNAVYIDCYEFT

-247 NRSGYILSGPEYLT
+247 SSTGYILSGPEYLT

-281 GGYGEAADHPSKSF
+281 GGYGAAADHPEKSF

-309 CVAYLDGAS
+309 CVAYLDGSS

-354 STSSVTV
+354 SKNSVTV

-409 SGAVDNDGNLLYAT
+409 SGAVDNDGSLLYAT
-423 GYGHG
+423 GFGHG

-529 QFFDTSITKSNGT
+529 QLFDKTITKTNGSSIT
-542 SVSTLFSPANYNNS
+542 TLFSPTNYNNS
-556 STCNSTKAT
+556 TTCNSTKAT

-581 MWNSSDSCTLN
+581 MWNSSDSCTIN
-592 IFSTTEETS
+592 IFSTTETTS

-613 RMGIAWQN
+613 RMGVAWQN

-643 NSSITAVD
+643 NSSIVAVD
-651 SSSSSSSGS
+651 NTTMT
-660 SSSSSSDYE
+660 
-669 GYVYWDLGSG
+669 GY
-679 GTSQSA
+679 
-685 TISSDW
+685 
-691 KGYVT
+691 
-696 ASISTGSAVSLSGT
+696 
-710 KALSDHTAS
+710 
-719 LANVSSKQT
+719 
-728 SANSTNAFNFTITPA
+728 
-743 SGCKFRP
+743 
-750 TSVTFSASRVGTDGG
+750 
-765 ALDVVWGS
+765 
-773 TTLAKAV
+773 
-780 TPNRATSYSSYT
+780 
-792 YTVSVSSSEQA
+792 
-803 QSLMLYLYNLATN
+803 
-816 KQYTFSRVKINGVLT
+816 
-831 KPSTEV
+831 
-837 SGSVQWTYS
+837 VQWTYD

-852 SATYNGLSGYV
+852 SATYSGLSGYV
-863 TASVS
+863 TGSVS
-868 KGSGLTVSGTK
+868 AGSGLTAGGTK
-879 TAGSLTETM
+879 TVGGLTET
-888 LCVSNNNASSAN
+888 LLGVTSKTSSASSSN
-900 SADALSFTVTPNSGY
+900 ALTFKVTPASGY
-915 TFKATKVEF
+915 TFQATKVEV

-930 TDGGKLDVLFGG
+930 TDGGKLDIKFG
-942 STLASGI
+942 STTLASGV
-949 TPCRNSVSPYYTT
+949 TPCRNNTSPYYTT
-962 YTYTL
+962 YTYNL

-972 SSAQAL
+972 SSAQSL
-978 VLYLY
+978 LLYLY
-983 SLATTKQYGI
+983 NLATNKQYGI
-993 CNIKIYGTVK
+993 CNIKVYGTVK
-1003 SGSAS
+1003 SASSAS
-1008 AKAALFIEEEEEAE
+1008 AKSAGTLVDEGDEVV
-1022 EETTAVQE
+1022 TAIQE
-1030 VQPASA
+1030 VQQTTPCQN
-1036 TVTDDAYYT
+1036 DNAYYDM
-1045 LSGTRVRKSDLR
+1045 SGRRINAADLR
-1057 PGTIYLHKGR
+1057 PGTLYLHNGK
-1067 KFVMR
+1067 KFIK

>member
-1 MKALKVLV
+1 MKSIKVLV
-9 MSCLF
+9 LSCLIGAG
-14 CMGIH
+14 MS
-19 VQAQTTPTSQMEN
+19 VMAQTTPTSQMEK

-103 IITETTDAV
+103 VITETTDAV
-112 TPWSNIYKT
+112 TPWSNVYKS

-150 VKWDPSTSKDNSQS
+150 VKWDPSDSKDNSQS
-164 GKTDAVYIDCYEFT
+164 GKTNAVYIDCYEFT

-247 NRSGYILSGPEYLT
+247 SSTGYILSGPEYLT

-281 GGYGEAADHPSKSF
+281 GGYGAAADHPAKSF

-309 CVAYLDGAS
+309 CVAYLDGSS

-354 STSSVTV
+354 SKNSVTV

-369 TKTYSSSTSGSGS
+369 TKTYSTSTSGSGS

-409 SGAVDNDGNLLYAT
+409 SGAVDNDGSLLYAT

-468 SSTGGSDNGRGIA
+468 SSTGSSDNGRGIA

-529 QFFDTSITKSNGT
+529 QLFDKTITKTNGSSIT
-542 SVSTLFSPANYNNS
+542 TLFSPTNYNNS
-556 STCNSTKAT
+556 TTCNSTKAT

-581 MWNSSDSCTLN
+581 MWNSSDSCTIN
-592 IFSTTEETS
+592 IFSTTETTS

-613 RMGIAWQN
+613 RMGVAWQN

-643 NSSITAVD
+643 NSSIVAVD
-651 SSSSSSSGS
+651 NTTMT
-660 SSSSSSDYE
+660 
-669 GYVYWDLGSG
+669 GY
-679 GTSQSA
+679 
-685 TISSDW
+685 
-691 KGYVT
+691 
-696 ASISTGSAVSLSGT
+696 
-710 KALSDHTAS
+710 
-719 LANVSSKQT
+719 
-728 SANSTNAFNFTITPA
+728 
-743 SGCKFRP
+743 
-750 TSVTFSASRVGTDGG
+750 
-765 ALDVVWGS
+765 
-773 TTLAKAV
+773 
-780 TPNRATSYSSYT
+780 
-792 YTVSVSSSEQA
+792 
-803 QSLMLYLYNLATN
+803 
-816 KQYTFSRVKINGVLT
+816 
-831 KPSTEV
+831 
-837 SGSVQWTYS
+837 VQWTYN

-852 SATYNGLSGYV
+852 SATYSGLSGYV
-863 TASVS
+863 TGSVS
-868 KGSGLTVSGTK
+868 AGSGLTAGGTK
-879 TAGSLTETM
+879 TVGGLTET
-888 LCVSNNNASSAN
+888 LLGVTSKTSSASSSN
-900 SADALSFTVTPNSGY
+900 ALTFKVTPASGY
-915 TFKATKVEF
+915 TFQATKVEV

-930 TDGGKLDVLFGG
+930 TDGGKLDIKFG
-942 STLASGI
+942 STTLASGV
-949 TPCRNSVSPYYTT
+949 TPCRNNTSPYYTT
-962 YTYTL
+962 YTYNL

-972 SSAQAL
+972 SSAQSL
-978 VLYLY
+978 LLYLY
-983 SLATTKQYGI
+983 NLATNKQYGI
-993 CNIKIYGTVK
+993 CNIKVYGTVK
-1003 SGSAS
+1003 SASAAS
-1008 AKAALFIEEEEEAE
+1008 AKSAGTLVDEGDEVV
-1022 EETTAVQE
+1022 TAIQE
-1030 VQPASA
+1030 VQQTTPRQN
-1036 TVTDDAYYT
+1036 DNAYYDM
-1045 LSGTRVRKSDLR
+1045 SGRRINAADLR
-1057 PGTIYLHKGR
+1057 PGTLYLHNGK
-1067 KFVMR
+1067 KFIK

>member
-1 MKALKVLV
+1 MKSIKVLV
-9 MSCLF
+9 LSCLIGAG
-14 CMGIH
+14 MS
-19 VQAQTTPTSQMEN
+19 VMAQTTPTSQMEK

-103 IITETTDAV
+103 VITETTDAV
-112 TPWSNIYKT
+112 TPWSNVYKS

-150 VKWDPSTSKDNSQS
+150 VKWDPSDSKDNSQS
-164 GKTDAVYIDCYEFT
+164 GKTNAVYIDCYEFT

-247 NRSGYILSGPEYLT
+247 SSTGYILSGPEYLT

-281 GGYGEAADHPSKSF
+281 GGYGAAADHPEKSF

-309 CVAYLDGAS
+309 CVAYLDGSS

-354 STSSVTV
+354 SKNSVTV

-409 SGAVDNDGNLLYAT
+409 SGAVDNDGSLLYAT

-529 QFFDTSITKSNGT
+529 QLFDKTITKTNGSSIT
-542 SVSTLFSPANYNNS
+542 TLFSPTNYNNS
-556 STCNSTKAT
+556 TTCNSTKAT

-581 MWNSSDSCTLN
+581 MWNSSDSCTIN
-592 IFSTTEETS
+592 IFSTTETTS

-613 RMGIAWQN
+613 RMGVAWQN

-643 NSSITAVD
+643 NSSIVAVD
-651 SSSSSSSGS
+651 NTTMT
-660 SSSSSSDYE
+660 
-669 GYVYWDLGSG
+669 GY
-679 GTSQSA
+679 
-685 TISSDW
+685 
-691 KGYVT
+691 
-696 ASISTGSAVSLSGT
+696 
-710 KALSDHTAS
+710 
-719 LANVSSKQT
+719 
-728 SANSTNAFNFTITPA
+728 
-743 SGCKFRP
+743 
-750 TSVTFSASRVGTDGG
+750 
-765 ALDVVWGS
+765 
-773 TTLAKAV
+773 
-780 TPNRATSYSSYT
+780 
-792 YTVSVSSSEQA
+792 
-803 QSLMLYLYNLATN
+803 
-816 KQYTFSRVKINGVLT
+816 
-831 KPSTEV
+831 
-837 SGSVQWTYS
+837 VQWTYD

-852 SATYNGLSGYV
+852 SATYSGLSGYV
-863 TASVS
+863 TGSVS
-868 KGSGLTVSGTK
+868 AGSGLTAGGTK
-879 TAGSLTETM
+879 TVGGLTET
-888 LCVSNNNASSAN
+888 LLGVTSKTSSASSSN
-900 SADALSFTVTPNSGY
+900 ALTFKVTPASGY
-915 TFKATKVEF
+915 TFQATKVEV

-930 TDGGKLDVLFGG
+930 TDGGKLDIKFG
-942 STLASGI
+942 STTLASGV
-949 TPCRNSVSPYYTT
+949 TPCRNNTSPYYTT
-962 YTYTL
+962 YTYNL

-972 SSAQAL
+972 SSAQSL
-978 VLYLY
+978 LLYLY
-983 SLATTKQYGI
+983 NLATNKQYGI
-993 CNIKIYGTVK
+993 CNIKVYGTVK
-1003 SGSAS
+1003 SASSAS
-1008 AKAALFIEEEEEAE
+1008 AKSAGILVDEGDEMV
-1022 EETTAVQE
+1022 TAIQE
-1030 VQPASA
+1030 VQQTTPRQN
-1036 TVTDDAYYT
+1036 DNAYYDM
-1045 LSGTRVRKSDLR
+1045 SGRRINAADLR
-1057 PGTIYLHKGR
+1057 PGTLYLHNGK
-1067 KFVMR
+1067 KFIK

>member
-1 MKALKVLV
+1 MKSIKVLV
-9 MSCLF
+9 LSCLIGAG
-14 CMGIH
+14 MS
-19 VQAQTTPTSQMEN
+19 VMAQTTPTSQMEK

-103 IITETTDAV
+103 VITETTEAV
-112 TPWSNIYKT
+112 TPWSNVYKS

-150 VKWDPSTSKDNSQS
+150 VKWDPSDSKDNSQS
-164 GKTDAVYIDCYEFT
+164 GKTNAVYIDCYEFT

-247 NRSGYILSGPEYLT
+247 SSTGYILSGPEYLT

-281 GGYGEAADHPSKSF
+281 GGYGAAADHPEKSF

-309 CVAYLDGAS
+309 CVAYLDGSS

-354 STSSVTV
+354 SKNSVTV

-409 SGAVDNDGNLLYAT
+409 SGAVDNDGSLLYAT

-529 QFFDTSITKSNGT
+529 QLFDKTITKTNGSSIT
-542 SVSTLFSPANYNNS
+542 TLFSPTNYNNS
-556 STCNSTKAT
+556 TTCNSTKAT

-581 MWNSSDSCTLN
+581 MWNSSDSCTIN
-592 IFSTTEETS
+592 IFSTTETTS

-613 RMGIAWQN
+613 RMGVAWQN

-643 NSSITAVD
+643 NSSIVAVD
-651 SSSSSSSGS
+651 NTTMT
-660 SSSSSSDYE
+660 
-669 GYVYWDLGSG
+669 GY
-679 GTSQSA
+679 
-685 TISSDW
+685 
-691 KGYVT
+691 
-696 ASISTGSAVSLSGT
+696 
-710 KALSDHTAS
+710 
-719 LANVSSKQT
+719 
-728 SANSTNAFNFTITPA
+728 
-743 SGCKFRP
+743 
-750 TSVTFSASRVGTDGG
+750 
-765 ALDVVWGS
+765 
-773 TTLAKAV
+773 
-780 TPNRATSYSSYT
+780 
-792 YTVSVSSSEQA
+792 
-803 QSLMLYLYNLATN
+803 
-816 KQYTFSRVKINGVLT
+816 
-831 KPSTEV
+831 
-837 SGSVQWTYS
+837 VQWTYN

-852 SATYNGLSGYV
+852 SATYSGLSGYV
-863 TASVS
+863 TGSVS
-868 KGSGLTVSGTK
+868 AGSGLTAGGTK
-879 TAGSLTETM
+879 TVGGLTET
-888 LCVSNNNASSAN
+888 LLGVTSKTSSASSSN
-900 SADALSFTVTPNSGY
+900 ALTFKVTPASGY
-915 TFKATKVEF
+915 TFQATKVEV

-930 TDGGKLDVLFGG
+930 TDGGKLDIKFG
-942 STLASGI
+942 STTLASGV
-949 TPCRNSVSPYYTT
+949 TPCRNNTSPYYTT
-962 YTYTL
+962 YTYNL

-972 SSAQAL
+972 SSAQSL
-978 VLYLY
+978 LLYLY
-983 SLATTKQYGI
+983 NLATNKQYGI
-993 CNIKIYGTVK
+993 CNIKVYGTVK
-1003 SGSAS
+1003 SASSAS
-1008 AKAALFIEEEEEAE
+1008 AKSAGILVDEGDEVV
-1022 EETTAVQE
+1022 TAIQE
-1030 VQPASA
+1030 VQQTTPRQN
-1036 TVTDDAYYT
+1036 DNAYYDM
-1045 LSGTRVRKSDLR
+1045 SGRRINAADLR
-1057 PGTIYLHKGR
+1057 PGTLYLHNGK
-1067 KFVMR
+1067 KFIK

>member
-1 MKALKVLV
+1 MKSIKVLV
-9 MSCLF
+9 LSCLIGA
-14 CMGIH
+14 GIS
-19 VQAQTTPTSQMEN
+19 VMAQTTPTSQMET

-103 IITETTDAV
+103 VITETTDAV
-112 TPWSNIYKT
+112 TPWSNVYKS

-150 VKWDPSTSKDNSQS
+150 VKWDPSDSKDNSQS
-164 GKTDAVYIDCYEFT
+164 GKTNAVYIDCYEFT

-247 NRSGYILSGPEYLT
+247 SSTGYILSGPEYLT

-281 GGYGEAADHPSKSF
+281 GGYGAAADHPAKSF

-309 CVAYLDGAS
+309 CVAYLDGSS

-354 STSSVTV
+354 SKNSVTV

-369 TKTYSSSTSGSGS
+369 TKTYSTSTSGSGS

-409 SGAVDNDGNLLYAT
+409 SGAVDNDGSLLYAT

-529 QFFDTSITKSNGT
+529 QLFDKTITKTNGSSIT
-542 SVSTLFSPANYNNS
+542 TLFSPTNYNNS
-556 STCNSTKAT
+556 TTCNSTKAT

-581 MWNSSDSCTLN
+581 MWNSSDSCTIN
-592 IFSTTEETS
+592 IFSTTETTS

-613 RMGIAWQN
+613 RMGVAWQN

-643 NSSITAVD
+643 NSSIVAVD
-651 SSSSSSSGS
+651 NTTMT
-660 SSSSSSDYE
+660 
-669 GYVYWDLGSG
+669 GY
-679 GTSQSA
+679 
-685 TISSDW
+685 
-691 KGYVT
+691 
-696 ASISTGSAVSLSGT
+696 
-710 KALSDHTAS
+710 
-719 LANVSSKQT
+719 
-728 SANSTNAFNFTITPA
+728 
-743 SGCKFRP
+743 
-750 TSVTFSASRVGTDGG
+750 
-765 ALDVVWGS
+765 
-773 TTLAKAV
+773 
-780 TPNRATSYSSYT
+780 
-792 YTVSVSSSEQA
+792 
-803 QSLMLYLYNLATN
+803 
-816 KQYTFSRVKINGVLT
+816 
-831 KPSTEV
+831 
-837 SGSVQWTYS
+837 VQWTYD

-852 SATYNGLSGYV
+852 SATYSGLSGYV
-863 TASVS
+863 TGSVS
-868 KGSGLTVSGTK
+868 AGSGLTAGGTK
-879 TAGSLTETM
+879 TVGGLTET
-888 LCVSNNNASSAN
+888 LLGVTSKTSSASSSN
-900 SADALSFTVTPNSGY
+900 ALTFKVTPASGY
-915 TFKATKVEF
+915 TFQATKVEV

-930 TDGGKLDVLFGG
+930 TDGGKLDIKFG
-942 STLASGI
+942 STTLASGV
-949 TPCRNSVSPYYTT
+949 TPCRNNTSPYYTT
-962 YTYTL
+962 YTYNL

-972 SSAQAL
+972 SSAQSL
-978 VLYLY
+978 LLYLY
-983 SLATTKQYGI
+983 NLATNKQYGI
-993 CNIKIYGTVK
+993 CNIKVYGTVK
-1003 SGSAS
+1003 SASSAS
-1008 AKAALFIEEEEEAE
+1008 AKSAGILVDEGDEVV
-1022 EETTAVQE
+1022 TAIQE
-1030 VQPASA
+1030 VQQTTPRQN
-1036 TVTDDAYYT
+1036 DNAYYDM
-1045 LSGTRVRKSDLR
+1045 SGRRINATDLR
-1057 PGTIYLHKGR
+1057 PGTLYLHNGK
-1067 KFVMR
+1067 KFIK

>member
-1 MKALKVLV
+1 MKSIKVLV
-9 MSCLF
+9 LSCL
-14 CMGIH
+14 MG
-19 VQAQTTPTSQMEN
+19 VGMSVMAQTTPTSQMEK

-103 IITETTDAV
+103 VITETTDAV
-112 TPWSNIYKT
+112 TPWSNVYKS

-150 VKWDPSTSKDNSQS
+150 VKWDPSDSKDNSQS
-164 GKTDAVYIDCYEFT
+164 GKTNAVYIDCYEFT

-247 NRSGYILSGPEYLT
+247 SSTGYILSGPEYLT

-281 GGYGEAADHPSKSF
+281 GGYGAAADHPAKSF

-309 CVAYLDGAS
+309 CVAYLDGSS

-354 STSSVTV
+354 SKNSVTV

-409 SGAVDNDGNLLYAT
+409 SGAVDNDGSLLYAT

-529 QFFDTSITKSNGT
+529 QLFDKTITKTNGSSIT
-542 SVSTLFSPANYNNS
+542 TLFSPTNYNNS
-556 STCNSTKAT
+556 TTCNSTKAT

-581 MWNSSDSCTLN
+581 MWNSSDSCTIN
-592 IFSTTEETS
+592 IFSTTETTS

-613 RMGIAWQN
+613 RMGVAWQN

-643 NSSITAVD
+643 NSSIVAVD
-651 SSSSSSSGS
+651 NTTMT
-660 SSSSSSDYE
+660 
-669 GYVYWDLGSG
+669 GY
-679 GTSQSA
+679 
-685 TISSDW
+685 
-691 KGYVT
+691 
-696 ASISTGSAVSLSGT
+696 
-710 KALSDHTAS
+710 
-719 LANVSSKQT
+719 
-728 SANSTNAFNFTITPA
+728 
-743 SGCKFRP
+743 
-750 TSVTFSASRVGTDGG
+750 
-765 ALDVVWGS
+765 
-773 TTLAKAV
+773 
-780 TPNRATSYSSYT
+780 
-792 YTVSVSSSEQA
+792 
-803 QSLMLYLYNLATN
+803 
-816 KQYTFSRVKINGVLT
+816 
-831 KPSTEV
+831 
-837 SGSVQWTYS
+837 VQWTYD

-852 SATYNGLSGYV
+852 SATYSGLSGYV
-863 TASVS
+863 TGSVS
-868 KGSGLTVSGTK
+868 AGSGLTAGGTK
-879 TAGSLTETM
+879 TVGGLTET
-888 LCVSNNNASSAN
+888 LLGVTSKTSSASSSN
-900 SADALSFTVTPNSGY
+900 ALTFKVTPASGY
-915 TFKATKVEF
+915 TFQATKVEV

-930 TDGGKLDVLFGG
+930 TDGGKLDIKFG
-942 STLASGI
+942 STTLASGV
-949 TPCRNSVSPYYTT
+949 TPCRNNTSPYYTT
-962 YTYTL
+962 YTYNL

-972 SSAQAL
+972 SSAQSL
-978 VLYLY
+978 LLYLY
-983 SLATTKQYGI
+983 NLATNKQYGI
-993 CNIKIYGTVK
+993 CNIKVYGTVK
-1003 SGSAS
+1003 SASSAS
-1008 AKAALFIEEEEEAE
+1008 AKSAGILVDEEDEVV
-1022 EETTAVQE
+1022 TAIQE
-1030 VQPASA
+1030 VQQTTPRQN
-1036 TVTDDAYYT
+1036 DNAYYDM
-1045 LSGTRVRKSDLR
+1045 SGRRINAADLR
-1057 PGTIYLHKGR
+1057 PGTLYLHNGK
-1067 KFVMR
+1067 KFIK

>member
-1 MKALKVLV
+1 MKSIKVLV
-9 MSCLF
+9 LSCLIGAG
-14 CMGIH
+14 MS
-19 VQAQTTPTSQMEN
+19 VMAQTTPTSQMEK

-103 IITETTDAV
+103 VITETTEAV
-112 TPWSNIYKT
+112 TPWSNVYKS

-150 VKWDPSTSKDNSQS
+150 VKWDPSDSKDNSQS
-164 GKTDAVYIDCYEFT
+164 GKTNAVYIDCYEFT

-247 NRSGYILSGPEYLT
+247 SSTGYILSGPEYLT

-281 GGYGEAADHPSKSF
+281 GGYGAAADHPAKSF

-309 CVAYLDGAS
+309 CVAYLDGSS

-354 STSSVTV
+354 SKNSVTV

-369 TKTYSSSTSGSGS
+369 TKTYSTSTSGSGS

-409 SGAVDNDGNLLYAT
+409 SGAVDNDGSLLYAT

-529 QFFDTSITKSNGT
+529 QLFDKTITKTNGSSIT
-542 SVSTLFSPANYNNS
+542 TLFSPTNYNNS
-556 STCNSTKAT
+556 TTCNSTKAT

-581 MWNSSDSCTLN
+581 MWNSSDSCTIN
-592 IFSTTEETS
+592 IFSTTETTS

-613 RMGIAWQN
+613 RMGVAWQN

-643 NSSITAVD
+643 NSSIVAVD
-651 SSSSSSSGS
+651 NTTMT
-660 SSSSSSDYE
+660 
-669 GYVYWDLGSG
+669 GYVQWTYNG
-679 GTSQSA
+679 GTLSQSA
-685 TISSDW
+685 TYSGLS
-691 KGYVT
+691 GY
-696 ASISTGSAVSLSGT
+696 ITGSVSAGSGLTACGT
-710 KALSDHTAS
+710 KTVGGLTETLLGVTSKTSSASSSNALTFK
-719 LANVSSKQT
+719 V
-728 SANSTNAFNFTITPA
+728 TPA
-743 SGCKFRP
+743 SGYTFQATKVE
-750 TSVTFSASRVGTDGG
+750 VTATRFGTDGG
-765 ALDVVWGS
+765 KLDIKFGS
-773 TTLAKAV
+773 TTLASGV
-780 TPNRATSYSSYT
+780 TPCRNNTSPYYTTYT
-792 YTVSVSSSEQA
+792 YNLSGSASSSA

-816 KQYTFSRVKINGVLT
+816 KQY
-831 KPSTEV
+831 
-837 SGSVQWTYS
+837 
-846 GGTLSQ
+846 
-852 SATYNGLSGYV
+852 
-863 TASVS
+863 
-868 KGSGLTVSGTK
+868 
-879 TAGSLTETM
+879 
-888 LCVSNNNASSAN
+888 
-900 SADALSFTVTPNSGY
+900 
-915 TFKATKVEF
+915 
-924 TATRFG
+924 
-930 TDGGKLDVLFGG
+930 
-942 STLASGI
+942 
-949 TPCRNSVSPYYTT
+949 
-962 YTYTL
+962 
-967 SGSAS
+967 
-972 SSAQAL
+972 
-978 VLYLY
+978 
-983 SLATTKQYGI
+983 GI
-993 CNIKIYGTVK
+993 CNIKVYGTVK
-1003 SGSAS
+1003 SASSAS
-1008 AKAALFIEEEEEAE
+1008 AKSAGILVDEGDEVV
-1022 EETTAVQE
+1022 TAIQE
-1030 VQPASA
+1030 VQQTTPRQN
-1036 TVTDDAYYT
+1036 DNAYYDM
-1045 LSGTRVRKSDLR
+1045 SGRRINAADLR
-1057 PGTIYLHKGR
+1057 PGTLYLHNGK
-1067 KFVMR
+1067 KFIK